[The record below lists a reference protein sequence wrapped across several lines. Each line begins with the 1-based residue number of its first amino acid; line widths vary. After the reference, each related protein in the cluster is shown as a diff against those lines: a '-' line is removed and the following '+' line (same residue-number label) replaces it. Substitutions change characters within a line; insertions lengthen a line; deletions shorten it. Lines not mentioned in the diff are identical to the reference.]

1 MRILYGDAMTDGPTP
16 AMRQY
21 YSVKARYP
29 DAVLFFRMGDF
40 YETFGEDAGVV
51 ARELDITLTARGK
64 DKNGDRMPLAG
75 VPHHAA
81 DGYIARLVGRGYKVV
96 ICDQVEDPKT
106 AKGVV
111 KREVTRVITPGTL
124 IDSSMLGSA
133 GAHYLMAV
141 APDRK
146 EIFGLAFLDVSTGE
160 FFVSSGSAER
170 DYADIVS
177 ETARYRPSEAIVPES
192 LANALPGR
200 LEGLGVTVSRYRDDA
215 FDFDTAYERLC
226 EQFGTATLDGYGCA
240 GMTGAVAAAGAALR
254 YAQETQHSSL
264 SHITG
269 LSTRI
274 PSGNMVLDAITLRNL
289 EITTGIQGVG
299 DGNTLLAALDVTAT
313 SMGSRTMRSFLISPL
328 IEKEAI
334 EGRLDAVEWLVD
346 HALDRQTL
354 RATLGAFAD
363 IERIAGRIAYGN
375 AGPRDL
381 ATLQESLEAIPDVK
395 ALFSGEVP
403 ELVHEALDAMSDH
416 ASVRELVGRAIVDE
430 PPARAVAGGMIRE
443 GFNGKLDEL
452 RHLATSGKDW
462 IVEFQQQERERTGIK
477 SLKVGYNRVFG
488 YYIEVTRPNLHL
500 VPPEY
505 ERRQTTANGERY
517 TIPDLKEKEAM
528 IATAEERLGALEAE
542 IYAELIRTLA
552 ADVPGLQ
559 ATARAVGLLD
569 VYAALAEVAARY
581 SYSRPVIEESG
592 RTIIRDGRHPVVE
605 RHLPVPFV
613 PNDTDLDSA
622 GDQITII
629 TGANMAGKST
639 YMRAVALC
647 CIMAQMG
654 SFVPARHATV
664 GVVDRVFTRVGAFDD
679 LASGQSTFMV
689 EMLEL
694 ANILNNA
701 TPQSLVILD
710 EIGRGTSTLDGCAIA
725 RAVVEFLHG
734 KAVSGPRTLF
744 ATHFHDLIDLEGSL
758 KRVKN
763 FHFAV
768 KDTGEDVV
776 FLRKII
782 PGATDKSYG
791 VHVAHLAGIPK
802 KVTDRAMTLLKEA
815 SVRENSGGPRAP
827 RYTQMLLVDPGE
839 GIMEENPAVREL
851 AALNPDEMTPIEA
864 LNTLCRL
871 KRLANGEDGGR

>member
-1 MRILYGDAMTDGPTP
+1 MTDGPTP

-21 YSVKARYP
+21 YSVKNRYP
-29 DAVLFFRMGDF
+29 DAIIFFRMGDF

-64 DKNGDRMPLAG
+64 DRKGDRMPLAG

-81 DGYIARLVGRGYKVV
+81 DGYITRLVGRGYKVV

-133 GAHYLMAV
+133 GARYLMAV

-146 EIFGLAFLDVSTGE
+146 DTFGLAFLDVSTGE
-160 FFVSSGSAER
+160 FFVSAGSGGRE
-170 DYADIVS
+170 YADVVS
-177 ETARYRPSEAIVPES
+177 EAVRYRPSEAILPEALDEG
-192 LANALPGR
+192 LAGR
-200 LEGLGVTVSRYRDDA
+200 LESIGVTVSRYRDDA
-215 FDFDTAYERLC
+215 FDPDAACRLLC

-240 GMTGAVAAAGAALR
+240 QMTGAVAAAGAALH
-254 YAQETQHSSL
+254 YARETQQSPL
-264 SHITG
+264 PHITG
-269 LSTRI
+269 LSTRV
-274 PSGNMVLDAITLRNL
+274 PSGTMVLDAITLRNL
-289 EITTGIQGVG
+289 EITTGIRGEG
-299 DGNTLLAALDVTAT
+299 DRSTLLAALDVTET
-313 SMGSRTMRSFLISPL
+313 SMGSRTMRSFLVAPL
-328 IEKEAI
+328 VRKAAI
-334 EGRLDAVEWLVD
+334 EERLDAVEWLIGHTVE
-346 HALDRQTL
+346 RQAL
-354 RATLGAFAD
+354 RAALGDFAD

-381 ATLQESLEAIPDVK
+381 AMLRESLSAVPGVK
-395 ALFSGEVP
+395 ALLPGDLP
-403 ELVHEALDAMSDH
+403 TLVREALDAMSDH
-416 ASVRELVGRAIVDE
+416 ASASDLIGRAIVDD
-430 PPARAVAGGMIRE
+430 PPALAKSGGMIRE
-443 GFNGKLDEL
+443 GFNAKLDEL
-452 RHLATSGKDW
+452 RGLATTGKDW
-462 IVEFQQQERERTGIK
+462 IVEFQQQERERTGIR
-477 SLKVGYNRVFG
+477 SLKVAYNRVFG
-488 YYIEVTRPNLHL
+488 YYIEVTKPNLPL

-517 TIPDLKEKEAM
+517 TIPDLREKEAL
-528 IATAEERLGALEAE
+528 IATAEERLSALEAE
-542 IYAELIRTLA
+542 IYAELVRTLA
-552 ADVPGLQ
+552 AEVPGLQ

-569 VYAALAEVAARY
+569 VYSALAEVAARY
-581 SYSRPVIEESG
+581 GYSRPAIEESG
-592 RTIIRDGRHPVVE
+592 RIVIRDGRHPVVE

-613 PNDTDLDSA
+613 PNDTELDSA
-622 GDQITII
+622 GDQIMII

-654 SFVPARHATV
+654 CFVPARHATI
-664 GVVDRVFTRVGAFDD
+664 GIVDRVFTRVGAFDD

-701 TPQSLVILD
+701 TPQSLVVLD

-725 RAVVEFLHG
+725 RSVVEFLHG
-734 KAVSGPRTLF
+734 RAIAGPRTLF
-744 ATHFHDLIDLEGSL
+744 ATHFHDLIDLEGSQ

-768 KDTGEDVV
+768 KDTGQDVV

-782 PGATDKSYG
+782 PGATDRSYG
-791 VHVAHLAGIPK
+791 VHVARLAGLPK
-802 KVTDRAMTLLKEA
+802 KVTDRAMDLLKEA
-815 SVRENSGGPRAP
+815 SVRELPTGVRAP
-827 RYTQMLLVDPGE
+827 RYTQMLIVDPGE
-839 GIMEENPAVREL
+839 GAVAENPAVGEL
-851 AALNPDEMTPIEA
+851 KRLNPDEMTPIEA
-864 LNTLCRL
+864 LNALCRL
-871 KRLANGEDGGR
+871 RRMANGEGER

>member
-1 MRILYGDAMTDGPTP
+1 MTDGPTP

-21 YSVKARYP
+21 YSVKTRYP
-29 DAVLFFRMGDF
+29 DAILFFRMGDF

-81 DGYIARLVGRGYKVV
+81 DGYIARLVGKGYKVV
-96 ICDQVEDPKT
+96 ICDQIEDPKT

-111 KREVTRVITPGTL
+111 KRDVTRVITPGTL

-133 GAHYLMAV
+133 GARYLMAI

-146 EIFGLAFLDVSTGE
+146 DTYGLAFLDVSTGE
-160 FFVSSGSAER
+160 FFVSAGSAGR
-170 DYADIVS
+170 DYAEIVS
-177 ETARYRPSEAIVPES
+177 EAVRYRPTEVIVPES
-192 LANALPGR
+192 LDDGLPGR
-200 LEGLGVTVSRYRDDA
+200 LESLGVTVSRYRDDA
-215 FDFDTAYERLC
+215 FDPDAACERLC
-226 EQFGTATLDGYGCA
+226 GQFGTATLDGYGCA
-240 GMTGAVAAAGAALR
+240 GLSGAIAAAGAALC
-254 YAQETQHSSL
+254 YAQETQQSPL
-264 SHITG
+264 PHITG
-269 LSTRI
+269 LATRI
-274 PSGNMVLDAITLRNL
+274 PSGNMILDAITLRNL
-289 EITTGIQGVG
+289 EITTGIRGEG
-299 DGNTLLAALDVTAT
+299 DGSTLLAALDVTET
-313 SMGSRTMRSFLISPL
+313 SMGSRTMRSFVIGPL
-328 IEKEAI
+328 VRKAAI
-334 EGRLDAVEWLVD
+334 EARLDTVAWFVD
-346 HALDRQTL
+346 QPLERQAL
-354 RATLGAFAD
+354 RATLGDFAD

-381 ATLQESLEAIPDVK
+381 FTLRESLEAIPNVK
-395 ALFSGEVP
+395 ALFGGDVP
-403 ELVHEALDAMSDH
+403 ALVREALDTMGDH
-416 ASVRELVGRAIVDE
+416 ASVIDLVKRAIVDD
-430 PPARAVAGGMIRE
+430 PPALAKSGGMIRE
-443 GFNGKLDEL
+443 GFNAKLDEL
-452 RHLATSGKDW
+452 RHLATTGKDW

-477 SLKVGYNRVFG
+477 SLKVAYNRVFG
-488 YYIEVTRPNLHL
+488 YYIEVTKSNLHL

-517 TIPDLKEKEAM
+517 TIPDLREKEAL
-528 IATAEERLGALEAE
+528 IATAEERLSALEAE

-552 ADVPGLQ
+552 EEVAALQ

-581 SYSRPVIEESG
+581 GYSRPVIEESG
-592 RTIIRDGRHPVVE
+592 RVVIRDGRHPVVE

-622 GDQITII
+622 GDQIMII

-664 GVVDRVFTRVGAFDD
+664 GIVDRVFTRVGAFDD

-701 TPQSLVILD
+701 TAQSLVILD

-725 RAVVEFLHG
+725 RSVVEFLHG
-734 KAVSGPRTLF
+734 KASAGPRTLF
-744 ATHFHDLIDLEGSL
+744 ATHFHDLIDLEGSQ

-768 KDTGEDVV
+768 RDTGQDVV

-782 PGATDKSYG
+782 PGATDRSYG
-791 VHVAHLAGIPK
+791 VHVAHLAGVPK
-802 KVTDRAMTLLKEA
+802 KVTDRAMELLKEA
-815 SVRENSGGPRAP
+815 SVREIPAGPRAP
-827 RYTQMLLVDPGE
+827 RYTQMLLVDSGE
-839 GIMEENPAVREL
+839 RAVAENPAVGEL
-851 AALNPDEMTPIEA
+851 KKLNPDEMTPIEA

-871 KRLANGEDGGR
+871 RKMANGERCDR

>member
-1 MRILYGDAMTDGPTP
+1 MTDGPTP

-21 YSVKARYP
+21 YSVKNRYP
-29 DAVLFFRMGDF
+29 DAIIFFRMGDF

-64 DKNGDRMPLAG
+64 DRKGDRMPLAG

-133 GAHYLMAV
+133 GARYLMAV

-146 EIFGLAFLDVSTGE
+146 DTFGLAFLDVSTGE
-160 FFVSSGSAER
+160 FFVSAGSGGRE
-170 DYADIVS
+170 YADVVS
-177 ETARYRPSEAIVPES
+177 EAVRYRPSEAILPEALDEG
-192 LANALPGR
+192 LAGR
-200 LEGLGVTVSRYRDDA
+200 LESIGVTVSRYRDDA
-215 FDFDTAYERLC
+215 FDPDAACRLLC

-240 GMTGAVAAAGAALR
+240 QMTGAVAAAGAALH
-254 YAQETQHSSL
+254 YARETQQSPL
-264 SHITG
+264 PHITG
-269 LSTRI
+269 LSTRV
-274 PSGNMVLDAITLRNL
+274 PSGTMVLDAITLRNL
-289 EITTGIQGVG
+289 EITTGIRGES
-299 DGNTLLAALDVTAT
+299 DRSTLLAALDVTET
-313 SMGSRTMRSFLISPL
+313 SMGSRTMRSFLVAPL
-328 IEKEAI
+328 VRKAAI
-334 EGRLDAVEWLVD
+334 EGRLDAVEWLIGHTVE
-346 HALDRQTL
+346 RQAL
-354 RATLGAFAD
+354 RAALGDFAD

-381 ATLQESLEAIPDVK
+381 VMLRESLSAVPGVK
-395 ALFSGEVP
+395 TLLPGDLP
-403 ELVHEALDAMSDH
+403 TLVREALDAMSDH
-416 ASVRELVGRAIVDE
+416 ASASDLIGRAIVDD
-430 PPARAVAGGMIRE
+430 PPALAKSGGMIRE
-443 GFNGKLDEL
+443 GFNAKLDEL
-452 RHLATSGKDW
+452 RGLATTGKDW
-462 IVEFQQQERERTGIK
+462 IVEFQQQERERTGIR
-477 SLKVGYNRVFG
+477 SLKVAYNRVFG
-488 YYIEVTRPNLHL
+488 YYIEVTKPNLPL

-517 TIPDLKEKEAM
+517 TIPDLREKEAL
-528 IATAEERLGALEAE
+528 IATAEERLSALEAE
-542 IYAELIRTLA
+542 IYAELVRTLA
-552 ADVPGLQ
+552 AEVPGLQ

-569 VYAALAEVAARY
+569 VYSALAEVAARY
-581 SYSRPVIEESG
+581 GYSRPAIEESG
-592 RTIIRDGRHPVVE
+592 RIVIRDGRHPVVE
-605 RHLPVPFV
+605 RYLPVPFV
-613 PNDTDLDSA
+613 PNDTELDSA
-622 GDQITII
+622 GDQIMII

-654 SFVPARHATV
+654 CFVPARHATI
-664 GVVDRVFTRVGAFDD
+664 GIVDRVFTRVGAFDD

-701 TPQSLVILD
+701 TPQSLVVLD

-725 RAVVEFLHG
+725 RSVVEFLHG
-734 KAVSGPRTLF
+734 RAIAGPRTLF
-744 ATHFHDLIDLEGSL
+744 ATHFHDLIDLEGSQ

-768 KDTGEDVV
+768 KDTGQDVV

-782 PGATDKSYG
+782 PGATDRSYG
-791 VHVAHLAGIPK
+791 VHVARLAGLPK
-802 KVTDRAMTLLKEA
+802 KVTDRAMDLLKEA
-815 SVRENSGGPRAP
+815 SVRELPTGVRAP
-827 RYTQMLLVDPGE
+827 RYTQMLIVDPGE
-839 GIMEENPAVREL
+839 GTVAENPAIGEL
-851 AALNPDEMTPIEA
+851 KRLNPDEMTPIEA

-871 KRLANGEDGGR
+871 RRMANGEGER

>member
-1 MRILYGDAMTDGPTP
+1 MTDGPTP

-29 DAVLFFRMGDF
+29 DAVIFFRMGDF
-40 YETFGEDAGVV
+40 FETFGEDAGVV
-51 ARELDITLTARGK
+51 ARELDITLTARGM

-81 DGYIARLVGRGYKVV
+81 DGYIARLVGKGYKVV

-124 IDSSMLGSA
+124 IDSAMLGSA
-133 GAHYLMAV
+133 GAHYLMAI

-146 EIFGLAFLDVSTGE
+146 DTFGLAFLDVSTGE
-160 FFVSSGSAER
+160 FFVSSGSGGRE
-170 DYADIVS
+170 YADIVS
-177 ETARYRPSEAIVPES
+177 ETVRYRPTEVIVPES
-192 LANALPGR
+192 LADVLPDR
-200 LEGLGVTVSRYRDDA
+200 LEALGVTVSRYRDDA
-215 FDFDTAYERLC
+215 FGFDAAYEHLC

-254 YAQETQHSSL
+254 YAQETQHSPL
-264 SHITG
+264 SHISG
-269 LSTRI
+269 LATRN

-289 EITTGIQGVG
+289 EITTGIKGVG
-299 DGNTLLAALDVTAT
+299 DENTLLATLDVTET
-313 SMGSRTMRSFLISPL
+313 SMGSRTIRSFLISPL
-328 IEKEAI
+328 LGKEAI
-334 EGRLDAVEWLVD
+334 EKRLDAVEWLVD
-346 HALDRQTL
+346 HALDRQAL
-354 RATLGAFAD
+354 RAALGDFAD

-381 ATLQESLEAIPDVK
+381 ATLKESLCAIPEVRSLLSEDVP
-395 ALFSGEVP
+395 ALVG
-403 ELVHEALDAMSDH
+403 EALDAMSDH
-416 ASVRELVGRAIVDE
+416 ASVRDLVGRAIVDE

-443 GFNGKLDEL
+443 GFNAKLDEL

-462 IVEFQQQERERTGIK
+462 IAEFQQQERERTGIK
-477 SLKVGYNRVFG
+477 SLKVGYNRIFG

-528 IATAEERLGALEAE
+528 IATAEERLTALEAE
-542 IYAELIRTLA
+542 VYAELVRTLA
-552 ADVPGLQ
+552 ADVPDLQ

-569 VYAALAEVAARY
+569 VYSALAEVAARY
-581 SYSRPVIEESG
+581 GYSRPTIEESG
-592 RTIIRDGRHPVVE
+592 RIIIRDGRHPVVE

-613 PNDTDLDSA
+613 PNDTDLDAA

-664 GVVDRVFTRVGAFDD
+664 GIVDRVFTRVGAFDD

-701 TPQSLVILD
+701 TPRSLVILD
-710 EIGRGTSTLDGCAIA
+710 EIGRGTSTLDGCSIA

-734 KAVSGPRTLF
+734 KAVAGPRTLF
-744 ATHFHDLIDLEGSL
+744 ATHFHDLVDLEGTL

-768 KDTGEDVV
+768 KDTGTDVV

-782 PGATDKSYG
+782 PGATDRSYG

-802 KVTDRAMTLLKEA
+802 KVTDRAMELLKEA
-815 SVRENSGGPRAP
+815 STRELPAGVRAP

-839 GIMEENPAVREL
+839 GVVEENPAVGEL
-851 AALNPDEMTPIEA
+851 KRLNPDEMTPIEA
-864 LNTLCRL
+864 LNALCRL
-871 KRLANGEDGGR
+871 QRLANGERER

>member
-1 MRILYGDAMTDGPTP
+1 MTDGPTP

-21 YSVKARYP
+21 YSVKNRYP
-29 DAVLFFRMGDF
+29 DAIIFFRMGDF

-64 DKNGDRMPLAG
+64 DRKGDRMPLAG

-81 DGYIARLVGRGYKVV
+81 DGYIARLVGKGYKVV

-133 GAHYLMAV
+133 GARYLMAV

-146 EIFGLAFLDVSTGE
+146 DTFGLAFLDVSTGE
-160 FFVSSGSAER
+160 FFVSAGSGGRE
-170 DYADIVS
+170 YADVVS
-177 ETARYRPSEAIVPES
+177 EAVRYRPSEAILPEALDEG
-192 LANALPGR
+192 LAGR
-200 LEGLGVTVSRYRDDA
+200 LESIGVTVSRYRDDA
-215 FDFDTAYERLC
+215 FDPDAACRLLC

-240 GMTGAVAAAGAALR
+240 QMTGAVAAAGAALH
-254 YAQETQHSSL
+254 YARETQQSPL
-264 SHITG
+264 PHITG
-269 LSTRI
+269 LSTRV
-274 PSGNMVLDAITLRNL
+274 PSGTMVLDAITLRNL
-289 EITTGIQGVG
+289 EITTGIRGES
-299 DGNTLLAALDVTAT
+299 DRSTLLAALDVTET
-313 SMGSRTMRSFLISPL
+313 SMGSRTMRSFLVAPL
-328 IEKEAI
+328 VRKAAI
-334 EGRLDAVEWLVD
+334 EERLDAVEWLIGHTVE
-346 HALDRQTL
+346 RQAL
-354 RATLGAFAD
+354 RAALGDFAD

-381 ATLQESLEAIPDVK
+381 AMLRESLSAVPGVK
-395 ALFSGEVP
+395 ALLPGDLP
-403 ELVHEALDAMSDH
+403 TLVREALDAMSDH
-416 ASVRELVGRAIVDE
+416 ASASDLIGRAIMDD
-430 PPARAVAGGMIRE
+430 PPALAKSGGMIRE
-443 GFNGKLDEL
+443 GFNAKLDEL
-452 RHLATSGKDW
+452 RHLATTGKDW
-462 IVEFQQQERERTGIK
+462 IAEFQQQERERTGIR
-477 SLKVGYNRVFG
+477 SLKVAYNRVFG
-488 YYIEVTRPNLHL
+488 YYIEVTKPNLPL

-517 TIPDLKEKEAM
+517 TIPDLREKEAL
-528 IATAEERLGALEAE
+528 IATAEERLSALEAE
-542 IYAELIRTLA
+542 IYAELVRTLA
-552 ADVPGLQ
+552 AEVPGLQ

-569 VYAALAEVAARY
+569 VYSALAEVAARY
-581 SYSRPVIEESG
+581 GYSRPAIEESG
-592 RTIIRDGRHPVVE
+592 RIVIRDGRHPVVE

-613 PNDTDLDSA
+613 PNDTELDAA
-622 GDQITII
+622 GDQIMII

-654 SFVPARHATV
+654 CFVPARHATI
-664 GVVDRVFTRVGAFDD
+664 GIVDRVFTRVGAFDD

-694 ANILNNA
+694 ANILNNV

-725 RAVVEFLHG
+725 RSVVEFLHG
-734 KAVSGPRTLF
+734 RAIAGPRTLF
-744 ATHFHDLIDLEGSL
+744 ATHFHDLIDLEGSQ

-768 KDTGEDVV
+768 KDTGADVV

-782 PGATDKSYG
+782 PGATDRSYG
-791 VHVAHLAGIPK
+791 VHVARLAGLPK
-802 KVTDRAMTLLKEA
+802 KVTDRAMDLLKEA
-815 SVRENSGGPRAP
+815 SVRELPTGVRAP
-827 RYTQMLLVDPGE
+827 RYTQMLIVDPGE
-839 GIMEENPAVREL
+839 GAVAENPAVGEL
-851 AALNPDEMTPIEA
+851 KRLNPDEMTPIEA
-864 LNTLCRL
+864 LNALCRL
-871 KRLANGEDGGR
+871 RRMANGEGER

>member
-1 MRILYGDAMTDGPTP
+1 MTDGPTP

-21 YSVKARYP
+21 YSVKNRYP
-29 DAVLFFRMGDF
+29 DAIIFFRMGDF

-64 DKNGDRMPLAG
+64 DRKGDRMPLAG

-133 GAHYLMAV
+133 GARYLMAV

-146 EIFGLAFLDVSTGE
+146 DTFGLAFLDVSTGE
-160 FFVSSGSAER
+160 FFVSAGSGGRE
-170 DYADIVS
+170 YADVVS
-177 ETARYRPSEAIVPES
+177 EAVRYRPSEAILPEALDEG
-192 LANALPGR
+192 LAGR
-200 LEGLGVTVSRYRDDA
+200 LESIGVTVSRYRDDA
-215 FDFDTAYERLC
+215 FDPDAACRLLC

-240 GMTGAVAAAGAALR
+240 QMTGAVAAAGAALH
-254 YAQETQHSSL
+254 YARETQQSPL
-264 SHITG
+264 PHITG
-269 LSTRI
+269 LSTRV
-274 PSGNMVLDAITLRNL
+274 PSGTMVLDAITLRNL
-289 EITTGIQGVG
+289 EIMTGIRGEG
-299 DGNTLLAALDVTAT
+299 DRSTLLAALDVTET
-313 SMGSRTMRSFLISPL
+313 SMGSRTMRSFLVAPL
-328 IEKEAI
+328 VRKAAI
-334 EGRLDAVEWLVD
+334 EERLDAVEWLIGHTVE
-346 HALDRQTL
+346 RQAL
-354 RATLGAFAD
+354 RAALGDFAD

-381 ATLQESLEAIPDVK
+381 AMLRESLSAVPGVK
-395 ALFSGEVP
+395 ALLPGDLP
-403 ELVHEALDAMSDH
+403 TLVREALDAMSDH
-416 ASVRELVGRAIVDE
+416 ASASDLIGRAIVDD
-430 PPARAVAGGMIRE
+430 PPALAKSGGMIRE
-443 GFNGKLDEL
+443 GFNAKLDEL
-452 RHLATSGKDW
+452 RGLATTGKDW
-462 IVEFQQQERERTGIK
+462 IVEFQQQERERTGIR
-477 SLKVGYNRVFG
+477 SLKVAYNRVFG
-488 YYIEVTRPNLHL
+488 YYIEVTKPNLPL

-517 TIPDLKEKEAM
+517 TIPDLREKEAL
-528 IATAEERLGALEAE
+528 IATAEERLSALEAE
-542 IYAELIRTLA
+542 IYAELVRTLA
-552 ADVPGLQ
+552 AEVPGLQ

-569 VYAALAEVAARY
+569 VYSALAEVAARY
-581 SYSRPVIEESG
+581 GYSRPAIEESG
-592 RTIIRDGRHPVVE
+592 RIVIRDGRHPVVE

-613 PNDTDLDSA
+613 PNDTELDSA
-622 GDQITII
+622 GDQIMII

-654 SFVPARHATV
+654 CFVPARHATI
-664 GVVDRVFTRVGAFDD
+664 GIVDRVFTRVGAFDD

-701 TPQSLVILD
+701 TPQSLVVLD

-725 RAVVEFLHG
+725 RSVVEFLHG
-734 KAVSGPRTLF
+734 RAIAGPRTLF
-744 ATHFHDLIDLEGSL
+744 ATHFHDLIDLEGSQ

-768 KDTGEDVV
+768 KDTGQDVV

-782 PGATDKSYG
+782 PGATDRSYG
-791 VHVAHLAGIPK
+791 VHVARLAGLPK
-802 KVTDRAMTLLKEA
+802 KVTDRAMDLLKEA
-815 SVRENSGGPRAP
+815 SVRELPTGVRAP
-827 RYTQMLLVDPGE
+827 RYTQMLIVDPGE
-839 GIMEENPAVREL
+839 GAVAENPAVGEL
-851 AALNPDEMTPIEA
+851 KRLNPDEMTPIEA
-864 LNTLCRL
+864 LNALCRL
-871 KRLANGEDGGR
+871 RRMANKERER

>member
-1 MRILYGDAMTDGPTP
+1 MTDGPTP

-21 YSVKARYP
+21 YSVKNRYP
-29 DAVLFFRMGDF
+29 DAIIFFRMDDF

-64 DKNGDRMPLAG
+64 DRKGDRMPLAG

-133 GAHYLMAV
+133 GARYLMAV

-146 EIFGLAFLDVSTGE
+146 DTFGLAFLDVSTGE
-160 FFVSSGSAER
+160 FFVSAGSGGRE
-170 DYADIVS
+170 YADVVS
-177 ETARYRPSEAIVPES
+177 EAVRYRPSEAILPEALDEG
-192 LANALPGR
+192 LAGR
-200 LEGLGVTVSRYRDDA
+200 LESIGVTVSRYRDDA
-215 FDFDTAYERLC
+215 FDPDAACRLLC

-240 GMTGAVAAAGAALR
+240 QMTGAVAAAGAALH
-254 YAQETQHSSL
+254 YARETQQSPL
-264 SHITG
+264 PHITG
-269 LSTRI
+269 LSTRV
-274 PSGNMVLDAITLRNL
+274 PSGTMVLDAITLRNL
-289 EITTGIQGVG
+289 EITTGIRGES
-299 DGNTLLAALDVTAT
+299 DRSTLLAALDVTET
-313 SMGSRTMRSFLISPL
+313 SMGSRTMRSFLVAPL
-328 IEKEAI
+328 VRKAAI
-334 EGRLDAVEWLVD
+334 EERLDAVEWLIGHTVE
-346 HALDRQTL
+346 RQAL
-354 RATLGAFAD
+354 RAALGDFAD

-381 ATLQESLEAIPDVK
+381 AMLRESLSAVPGVK
-395 ALFSGEVP
+395 TLLPGDLP
-403 ELVHEALDAMSDH
+403 TLVREALDAMSDH
-416 ASVRELVGRAIVDE
+416 ASASDLIGRAIVDD
-430 PPARAVAGGMIRE
+430 PPALAKSGGMIRE
-443 GFNGKLDEL
+443 GFNAKLDEL
-452 RHLATSGKDW
+452 RGLATTGKDW
-462 IVEFQQQERERTGIK
+462 IVEFQQQERERTGIR
-477 SLKVGYNRVFG
+477 SLKVAYNRVFG
-488 YYIEVTRPNLHL
+488 YYIEVTKPNLPL

-517 TIPDLKEKEAM
+517 TIPDLREKEAL
-528 IATAEERLGALEAE
+528 IATAEERLSALEAE
-542 IYAELIRTLA
+542 IYAELVRTLA
-552 ADVPGLQ
+552 AEVPGLQ

-569 VYAALAEVAARY
+569 VYSALAEVAARY
-581 SYSRPVIEESG
+581 GYSRPVIEESG
-592 RTIIRDGRHPVVE
+592 RIVIRDGRHPVVE

-613 PNDTDLDSA
+613 PNDTELDSA
-622 GDQITII
+622 GDQIMII

-654 SFVPARHATV
+654 CFVPARHATI
-664 GVVDRVFTRVGAFDD
+664 GIVDRVFTRVGAFDD

-701 TPQSLVILD
+701 TPQSLVVLD

-725 RAVVEFLHG
+725 RSVVEFLHG
-734 KAVSGPRTLF
+734 RAIAGPRTLF
-744 ATHFHDLIDLEGSL
+744 ATHFHDLIDLEGSQ

-768 KDTGEDVV
+768 KDTGQDVV

-782 PGATDKSYG
+782 PGATDRSYG
-791 VHVAHLAGIPK
+791 VHVARLAGLPK
-802 KVTDRAMTLLKEA
+802 KVTDRAMDLLKEA
-815 SVRENSGGPRAP
+815 SVRELPTGVRAP
-827 RYTQMLLVDPGE
+827 RYTQMLIVDPGE
-839 GIMEENPAVREL
+839 GAVAENPAVGEL
-851 AALNPDEMTPIEA
+851 KRLNPDEMTPIEA
-864 LNTLCRL
+864 LNALCRL
-871 KRLANGEDGGR
+871 RRMANGEGER

>member
-1 MRILYGDAMTDGPTP
+1 MTDGPTP

-21 YSVKARYP
+21 YAAKTRYP

-51 ARELDITLTARGK
+51 ARELDITLTARGR
-64 DKNGDRMPLAG
+64 DRNGDRMPLAG

-81 DGYIARLVGRGYKVV
+81 DGYIARLVNKGYKVV
-96 ICDQVEDPKT
+96 ICDQIEDPKT

-111 KREVTRVITPGTL
+111 KRDVTRVITPGTL

-146 EIFGLAFLDVSTGE
+146 ETFGLAFLDVSTGE
-160 FFVSSGSAER
+160 FFVSSGSGER
-170 DYADIVS
+170 DYAEVVS
-177 ETARYRPSEAIVPES
+177 EVVRYRPSEAIVPES
-192 LANALPGR
+192 LTDALPAR
-200 LEGLGVTVSRYRDDA
+200 LKALGVTVSRYRDDA
-215 FDFDTAYERLC
+215 FDPDAAYERLC
-226 EQFGTATLDGYGCA
+226 GQFGTATLDGYGCT
-240 GMTGAVAAAGAALR
+240 GMAGAVAAAGAALR
-254 YAQETQHSSL
+254 YAQETQQSPL

-269 LSTRI
+269 LSTRV
-274 PSGNMVLDAITLRNL
+274 PTRNMALDAITLRNL
-289 EITTGIQGVG
+289 EITAGIRGEG
-299 DGNTLLAALDVTAT
+299 DGSTLLSALDVTET
-313 SMGSRTMRSFLISPL
+313 SMGSRTMRSFLIAPL
-328 IEKEAI
+328 LAKEAI
-334 EGRLDAVEWLVD
+334 EARLDAVEWFFD
-346 HALDRQTL
+346 HALERQAL
-354 RATLGAFAD
+354 RAALSDFAD

-381 ATLQESLEAIPDVK
+381 ATLRESLETIPDVK
-395 ALFSGEVP
+395 ALFAGEVP
-403 ELVHEALDAMSDH
+403 ALVREALDAMGDH
-416 ASVRELVGRAIVDE
+416 ASVIDLVGRAIVDE
-430 PPARAVAGGMIRE
+430 PPALAKSGGMIRE
-443 GFNGKLDEL
+443 GFNEKLDEL
-452 RHLATSGKDW
+452 RYLATTGKDW
-462 IVEFQQQERERTGIK
+462 IAKFQQQERERTGIK

-488 YYIEVTRPNLHL
+488 YYIEVTKPNLHL

-517 TIPDLKEKEAM
+517 TIPDLREKEAM
-528 IATAEERLGALEAE
+528 IATAEERLTALEAE
-542 IYAELIRTLA
+542 IYGELVRTLA
-552 ADVPGLQ
+552 ADVPELQ

-569 VYAALAEVAARY
+569 VYSALAEVAARY
-581 SYSRPVIEESG
+581 GYTRPAIEESG
-592 RTIIRDGRHPVVE
+592 RVVIRDGRHPVVE

-613 PNDTDLDSA
+613 PNDTDLDAA
-622 GDQITII
+622 GDQIMII

-664 GVVDRVFTRVGAFDD
+664 GLVDRVFTRVGAFDD

-701 TPQSLVILD
+701 TSRSLVILD
-710 EIGRGTSTLDGCAIA
+710 EIGRGTSTLDGCSIA

-734 KAVSGPRTLF
+734 KAVAGPRTLF
-744 ATHFHDLIDLEGSL
+744 ATHFHDLIDLEGTL

-768 KDTGEDVV
+768 KDTGTDVV

-782 PGATDKSYG
+782 PGATDRSYG

-802 KVTDRAMTLLKEA
+802 KVTDRAMALLKEA
-815 SVRENSGGPRAP
+815 STRELPAGVRAP

-839 GIMEENPAVREL
+839 GVVEENPAVREL
-851 AALNPDEMTPIEA
+851 KDLNPNEMTPIEA
-864 LNTLCRL
+864 LTTLCRL
-871 KRLANGEDGGR
+871 QRLANGEREEQQ

>member
-1 MRILYGDAMTDGPTP
+1 MTDGPTP

-21 YSVKARYP
+21 YSVKNRYP
-29 DAVLFFRMGDF
+29 DAIIFFRMGDF

-64 DKNGDRMPLAG
+64 DRKGDRMPLAG

-133 GAHYLMAV
+133 GARYLMAV

-146 EIFGLAFLDVSTGE
+146 DTFGLAFLDVSTGE
-160 FFVSSGSAER
+160 FFVSAGSGGRE
-170 DYADIVS
+170 YADVVS
-177 ETARYRPSEAIVPES
+177 EAVRYRPSEAILPEALDEG
-192 LANALPGR
+192 LAGR
-200 LEGLGVTVSRYRDDA
+200 LESIGVTVSRYRDDA
-215 FDFDTAYERLC
+215 FDPDAACRLLC

-240 GMTGAVAAAGAALR
+240 QMTGAVAAAGAALH
-254 YAQETQHSSL
+254 YARETQQSPL
-264 SHITG
+264 PHITG
-269 LSTRI
+269 LSTRV
-274 PSGNMVLDAITLRNL
+274 PSGTMVLDAITLRNL
-289 EITTGIQGVG
+289 EITTGIRGEG
-299 DGNTLLAALDVTAT
+299 DRSTLLAALDVTET
-313 SMGSRTMRSFLISPL
+313 SMGSRTMRSFLVAPL
-328 IEKEAI
+328 VRKAAI
-334 EGRLDAVEWLVD
+334 EERLDAVEWLIGHTVE
-346 HALDRQTL
+346 RQAL
-354 RATLGAFAD
+354 RAALGDFAD

-381 ATLQESLEAIPDVK
+381 AMLRESLSAVPGVK
-395 ALFSGEVP
+395 TLLPGDLP
-403 ELVHEALDAMSDH
+403 TLVREALDAMSDH
-416 ASVRELVGRAIVDE
+416 ASASDLIGRAIMDD
-430 PPARAVAGGMIRE
+430 PPALAKSGGMIRE
-443 GFNGKLDEL
+443 GFNAKLDEL
-452 RHLATSGKDW
+452 RGLATTGKDW
-462 IVEFQQQERERTGIK
+462 IVEFQQQERERTGIR
-477 SLKVGYNRVFG
+477 SLKVAYNRVFG
-488 YYIEVTRPNLHL
+488 YYIEVTKPNLPL

-517 TIPDLKEKEAM
+517 TIPDLREKEAL
-528 IATAEERLGALEAE
+528 IATAEERLSALEAE
-542 IYAELIRTLA
+542 IYAELVRTLA
-552 ADVPGLQ
+552 AEVPGLQ

-569 VYAALAEVAARY
+569 VYSALAEVAARY
-581 SYSRPVIEESG
+581 GYSRPAIEESG
-592 RTIIRDGRHPVVE
+592 RIVIRDGRHPVVE

-613 PNDTDLDSA
+613 PNDTELDSA
-622 GDQITII
+622 GDQIMII

-654 SFVPARHATV
+654 CFVPARHATI
-664 GVVDRVFTRVGAFDD
+664 GIVDRVFTRVGAFDD

-701 TPQSLVILD
+701 TPQSLVVLD

-725 RAVVEFLHG
+725 RSVVEFLHG
-734 KAVSGPRTLF
+734 RAIAGPRTLF
-744 ATHFHDLIDLEGSL
+744 ATHFHDLIDLEGSQ

-768 KDTGEDVV
+768 KDTGQDVV

-782 PGATDKSYG
+782 PGATDRSYG
-791 VHVAHLAGIPK
+791 VHVARLAGLPK
-802 KVTDRAMTLLKEA
+802 KVTDRAMDLLKEA
-815 SVRENSGGPRAP
+815 SVRELPTGVRAP
-827 RYTQMLLVDPGE
+827 RYTQMLIVDPGE
-839 GIMEENPAVREL
+839 GAVAENPAVGEL
-851 AALNPDEMTPIEA
+851 KRLNPDEMTPIEA
-864 LNTLCRL
+864 LNALCRL
-871 KRLANGEDGGR
+871 RRMANKERER

>member
-1 MRILYGDAMTDGPTP
+1 MTDGPTP

-21 YSVKARYP
+21 YSVKNRYP
-29 DAVLFFRMGDF
+29 DAIIFFRMGDF

-64 DKNGDRMPLAG
+64 DRKGDRMPLAG

-133 GAHYLMAV
+133 GARYLMAV

-146 EIFGLAFLDVSTGE
+146 DTFGLAFLDVSTGE
-160 FFVSSGSAER
+160 FFVSAGSGGRE
-170 DYADIVS
+170 YADVVS
-177 ETARYRPSEAIVPES
+177 EAVRYRPSEAILPEALDEG
-192 LANALPGR
+192 LAGR
-200 LEGLGVTVSRYRDDA
+200 LESIGVTVSRYRDDA
-215 FDFDTAYERLC
+215 FDPDAACRLLC

-240 GMTGAVAAAGAALR
+240 QMTGAVAAAGAALH
-254 YAQETQHSSL
+254 YARETQQSPL
-264 SHITG
+264 PHITG
-269 LSTRI
+269 LSTRV
-274 PSGNMVLDAITLRNL
+274 PSGTMVLDAITLRNL
-289 EITTGIQGVG
+289 EITTGIRGES
-299 DGNTLLAALDVTAT
+299 DRSTLLAALDVTET
-313 SMGSRTMRSFLISPL
+313 SMGSRTMRSFLVAPL
-328 IEKEAI
+328 VRKAAI
-334 EGRLDAVEWLVD
+334 EERLDAVEWLIGHTVE
-346 HALDRQTL
+346 RQAL
-354 RATLGAFAD
+354 RAALGDFAD

-381 ATLQESLEAIPDVK
+381 AMLRESLSAVPGVK
-395 ALFSGEVP
+395 ALLPGDLP
-403 ELVHEALDAMSDH
+403 TLVREALDAMSDH
-416 ASVRELVGRAIVDE
+416 ASASDLIGRAIMDD
-430 PPARAVAGGMIRE
+430 PPALAKSGGMIRE
-443 GFNGKLDEL
+443 GFNAKLDEL
-452 RHLATSGKDW
+452 RGLATTGKDW
-462 IVEFQQQERERTGIK
+462 IVEFQQQERERTGIR
-477 SLKVGYNRVFG
+477 SLKVAYNRVFG
-488 YYIEVTRPNLHL
+488 YYIEVTKPNLPL

-517 TIPDLKEKEAM
+517 TIPDLREKEAL
-528 IATAEERLGALEAE
+528 IATAEERLSALEAE
-542 IYAELIRTLA
+542 IYAELVRTLA
-552 ADVPGLQ
+552 AEVPGLQ

-569 VYAALAEVAARY
+569 VYSALAEVAARY
-581 SYSRPVIEESG
+581 GYSRPAIEESG
-592 RTIIRDGRHPVVE
+592 RIVIRDGRHPVVE

-613 PNDTDLDSA
+613 PNDTELDSA
-622 GDQITII
+622 GDQIMII

-654 SFVPARHATV
+654 CFVPARHATI
-664 GVVDRVFTRVGAFDD
+664 GIVDRVFTRVGAFDD

-701 TPQSLVILD
+701 TPQSLVVLD

-725 RAVVEFLHG
+725 RSVVEFLHG
-734 KAVSGPRTLF
+734 RAIAGPRTLF
-744 ATHFHDLIDLEGSL
+744 ATHFHDLIDLEGSQ

-768 KDTGEDVV
+768 KDTGQDVV

-782 PGATDKSYG
+782 PGATDRSYG
-791 VHVAHLAGIPK
+791 VHVARLAGLPK
-802 KVTDRAMTLLKEA
+802 KVTDRAMDLLKEA
-815 SVRENSGGPRAP
+815 SVRELPTGVRAP
-827 RYTQMLLVDPGE
+827 RYTQMLIVDPGE
-839 GIMEENPAVREL
+839 GAVAENPAVGEL
-851 AALNPDEMTPIEA
+851 KRLNPDEMTPIEA
-864 LNTLCRL
+864 LNALCRL
-871 KRLANGEDGGR
+871 RRMANGEGER

>member
-1 MRILYGDAMTDGPTP
+1 MTDGPTP

-21 YSVKARYP
+21 YSVKNRYP
-29 DAVLFFRMGDF
+29 DAIIFFRMGDF

-64 DKNGDRMPLAG
+64 DRKGDRMPLAG

-133 GAHYLMAV
+133 GARYLMAV

-146 EIFGLAFLDVSTGE
+146 DTFGLAFLDVSTGE
-160 FFVSSGSAER
+160 FFVSAGSGGRE
-170 DYADIVS
+170 YADVVS
-177 ETARYRPSEAIVPES
+177 EAVRYRPSEAILPEALDEG
-192 LANALPGR
+192 LAGR
-200 LEGLGVTVSRYRDDA
+200 LESIGVTVSRYRDDA
-215 FDFDTAYERLC
+215 FDPDAACRLLC

-240 GMTGAVAAAGAALR
+240 QMTGAVAAAGAALH
-254 YAQETQHSSL
+254 YARETQQSPL
-264 SHITG
+264 PHITG
-269 LSTRI
+269 LSTRV
-274 PSGNMVLDAITLRNL
+274 PSGTMVLDAITLRNL
-289 EITTGIQGVG
+289 EITTGIRGEG
-299 DGNTLLAALDVTAT
+299 DRSTLLAALDVTET
-313 SMGSRTMRSFLISPL
+313 SMGSRTMRSFLVAPL
-328 IEKEAI
+328 VRKAAI
-334 EGRLDAVEWLVD
+334 EERLDAVEWLIGHTVE
-346 HALDRQTL
+346 RQAL
-354 RATLGAFAD
+354 RAALGDFAD

-381 ATLQESLEAIPDVK
+381 AMLRESLSAVPGVK
-395 ALFSGEVP
+395 TLLPGDLP
-403 ELVHEALDAMSDH
+403 TLVREALDAMSDH
-416 ASVRELVGRAIVDE
+416 ASASDLIGRAIVDD
-430 PPARAVAGGMIRE
+430 PPALAKSGGMIRE
-443 GFNGKLDEL
+443 GFNAKLDEL
-452 RHLATSGKDW
+452 RGLATTGKDW
-462 IVEFQQQERERTGIK
+462 IVEFQQQERERTGIR
-477 SLKVGYNRVFG
+477 SLKVAYNRVFG
-488 YYIEVTRPNLHL
+488 YYIEVTKPNLPL

-517 TIPDLKEKEAM
+517 TIPDLREKEAL
-528 IATAEERLGALEAE
+528 IATAEERLSALEAE
-542 IYAELIRTLA
+542 IYVELVRTLA
-552 ADVPGLQ
+552 AEVPGLQ

-569 VYAALAEVAARY
+569 VYSALAEVAARY
-581 SYSRPVIEESG
+581 GYSRPAIEESG
-592 RTIIRDGRHPVVE
+592 RIVIRDGRHPVVE

-613 PNDTDLDSA
+613 PNDTELDSA
-622 GDQITII
+622 GDQIMII

-654 SFVPARHATV
+654 CFVPARHATI
-664 GVVDRVFTRVGAFDD
+664 GIVDRVFTRVGAFDD

-701 TPQSLVILD
+701 TPQSLVVLD

-725 RAVVEFLHG
+725 RSVVEFLHG
-734 KAVSGPRTLF
+734 RAIAGPRTLF
-744 ATHFHDLIDLEGSL
+744 ATHFHDLIDLEGSQ

-768 KDTGEDVV
+768 KDTGQDVV

-782 PGATDKSYG
+782 PGATDRSYG
-791 VHVAHLAGIPK
+791 VHVARLAGLPK
-802 KVTDRAMTLLKEA
+802 KVTDRAMDLLKEA
-815 SVRENSGGPRAP
+815 SVRELPTGVRAP
-827 RYTQMLLVDPGE
+827 RYTQMLIVDPGE
-839 GIMEENPAVREL
+839 GAVAENPAVGEL
-851 AALNPDEMTPIEA
+851 KRLNPDEMTPIEA
-864 LNTLCRL
+864 LNALCRL
-871 KRLANGEDGGR
+871 RRMANGEGER

>member
-1 MRILYGDAMTDGPTP
+1 MTDGPTP

-21 YSVKARYP
+21 YSVKNRYP
-29 DAVLFFRMGDF
+29 DAIIFFRMGDF

-64 DKNGDRMPLAG
+64 DRKGDRMPLAG

-133 GAHYLMAV
+133 GARYLMAV

-146 EIFGLAFLDVSTGE
+146 DTFGLAFLDVSTGE
-160 FFVSSGSAER
+160 FFVSAGSGGRE
-170 DYADIVS
+170 YADVVS
-177 ETARYRPSEAIVPES
+177 EAVRYRPSEAILPEALDEG
-192 LANALPGR
+192 LAGR
-200 LEGLGVTVSRYRDDA
+200 LESIGVTVSRYRDDA
-215 FDFDTAYERLC
+215 FDPDAACRLLC

-240 GMTGAVAAAGAALR
+240 QMTGAVAAAGAALH
-254 YAQETQHSSL
+254 YARETQQSPL
-264 SHITG
+264 PHITG
-269 LSTRI
+269 LSTRV
-274 PSGNMVLDAITLRNL
+274 PSGTMVLDAITLRNL
-289 EITTGIQGVG
+289 EITTGIRGEG
-299 DGNTLLAALDVTAT
+299 DRSTLLAALDVTET
-313 SMGSRTMRSFLISPL
+313 SMGSRTMRSFLVAPL
-328 IEKEAI
+328 VRKAAI
-334 EGRLDAVEWLVD
+334 EERLDAVEWLIGHTVE
-346 HALDRQTL
+346 RQAL
-354 RATLGAFAD
+354 RAALGDFAD

-381 ATLQESLEAIPDVK
+381 AMLRESLSAVPGVK
-395 ALFSGEVP
+395 TLLPGDLP
-403 ELVHEALDAMSDH
+403 TLVREALDAMSDH
-416 ASVRELVGRAIVDE
+416 ASASDLIGRAIVDD
-430 PPARAVAGGMIRE
+430 PPALAKSGGMIRE
-443 GFNGKLDEL
+443 GFNAKLDEL
-452 RHLATSGKDW
+452 RGLATTGKDW
-462 IVEFQQQERERTGIK
+462 IVEFQQQERERTGIR
-477 SLKVGYNRVFG
+477 SLKVAYNRVFG
-488 YYIEVTRPNLHL
+488 YYIEVTKPNLPL

-517 TIPDLKEKEAM
+517 TIPDLREKEAL
-528 IATAEERLGALEAE
+528 IATAEERLSALEAE
-542 IYAELIRTLA
+542 IYAELVRTLA
-552 ADVPGLQ
+552 AEVPALQ

-569 VYAALAEVAARY
+569 VYSALAEVAARY
-581 SYSRPVIEESG
+581 GYSRPAIEESG
-592 RTIIRDGRHPVVE
+592 RIVIRDGRHPVVE

-613 PNDTDLDSA
+613 PNDTELDSA
-622 GDQITII
+622 GDQIMII

-654 SFVPARHATV
+654 CFVPARHATI
-664 GVVDRVFTRVGAFDD
+664 GIVDRVFTRVGAFDD

-701 TPQSLVILD
+701 TPQSLVVLD

-725 RAVVEFLHG
+725 RSVVEFLHG
-734 KAVSGPRTLF
+734 RAIAGPRTLF
-744 ATHFHDLIDLEGSL
+744 ATHFHDLIDLEGSQ

-768 KDTGEDVV
+768 KDTGQDVV

-782 PGATDKSYG
+782 PGATDRSYG
-791 VHVAHLAGIPK
+791 VHVARLAGLPK
-802 KVTDRAMTLLKEA
+802 KVTDRAMDLLKEA
-815 SVRENSGGPRAP
+815 SVRELPTGVRAP
-827 RYTQMLLVDPGE
+827 RYTQMLIVDPGE
-839 GIMEENPAVREL
+839 GAVAENPAVGEL
-851 AALNPDEMTPIEA
+851 KRLNPDEMTPIEA
-864 LNTLCRL
+864 LNALCRL
-871 KRLANGEDGGR
+871 RRMANGEGER

>member
-1 MRILYGDAMTDGPTP
+1 MTDGPTP

-21 YSVKARYP
+21 YAAKARYP

-51 ARELDITLTARGK
+51 ARELDITLTARGR

-81 DGYIARLVGRGYKVV
+81 DGYIARLVNKGYKVV
-96 ICDQVEDPKT
+96 ICDQIEDPRT

-111 KREVTRVITPGTL
+111 KRDVTRVITPGTL

-133 GAHYLMAV
+133 GAQYLMAV

-146 EIFGLAFLDVSTGE
+146 ETFGLAFLDVSTGE
-160 FFVSSGSAER
+160 FFVSSGSGGR
-170 DYADIVS
+170 DYAEIVS
-177 ETARYRPSEAIVPES
+177 EVVRYRPTEAIVPES
-192 LANALPGR
+192 LADALPGR
-200 LEGLGVTVSRYRDDA
+200 LETLGVTVSRYRDDA
-215 FDFDTAYERLC
+215 FDPDAAYERLC

-240 GMTGAVAAAGAALR
+240 GMAGAVAAAGAALR
-254 YAQETQHSSL
+254 YAQETQQSSL
-264 SHITG
+264 SHISG
-269 LSTRI
+269 LATKV

-289 EITTGIQGVG
+289 EITTGIHGVG
-299 DGNTLLAALDVTAT
+299 DGNTLLSALDVTET
-313 SMGSRTMRSFLISPL
+313 SMGSRTMRSFLIGPL
-328 IEKEAI
+328 LGNEAI
-334 EGRLDAVEWLVD
+334 EERLDAVEWFLD
-346 HALDRQTL
+346 HALDRQEL
-354 RATLGAFAD
+354 RATLGDFAD

-381 ATLQESLEAIPDVK
+381 ATLKESLEAIPDVK
-395 ALFSGEVP
+395 ALFSAEAP
-403 ELVHEALDAMSDH
+403 ALVREALDAMSDH
-416 ASVRELVGRAIVDE
+416 AHVTDLVGRAIVDE
-430 PPARAVAGGMIRE
+430 PPALAKAGGMIRE
-443 GFNGKLDEL
+443 GFNAKLDEF

-462 IVEFQQQERERTGIK
+462 IAEFQQQERERTGIK

-517 TIPDLKEKEAM
+517 TIPDLREKEAM
-528 IATAEERLGALEAE
+528 IATAEERLSALEAE
-542 IYAELIRTLA
+542 IYTELIRTLS
-552 ADVPGLQ
+552 ADVTGLQ

-581 SYSRPVIEESG
+581 GYSRPAIEESG
-592 RTIIRDGRHPVVE
+592 RIVIRDGRHPVVE

-613 PNDTDLDSA
+613 PNDTDLDGT
-622 GDQITII
+622 GDQIMII

-664 GVVDRVFTRVGAFDD
+664 GIVDRVFTRVGAFDD

-710 EIGRGTSTLDGCAIA
+710 EIGRGTSTLDGCSIA

-734 KAVSGPRTLF
+734 KAVAGPRTLF

-768 KDTGEDVV
+768 KDTGSDVV

-782 PGATDKSYG
+782 PGATDRSYG

-802 KVTDRAMTLLKEA
+802 KVTDRAMVLLKEA
-815 SVRENSGGPRAP
+815 SMREFSGGPRAP

-839 GIMEENPAVREL
+839 GVVEENPAIEEL
-851 AALNPDEMTPIEA
+851 KALNPNEMTPIDA

-871 KRLANGEDGGR
+871 RRIANGEEDEQ

>member
-1 MRILYGDAMTDGPTP
+1 MTDGPTP

-21 YSVKARYP
+21 YSVKNRYP
-29 DAVLFFRMGDF
+29 DAIIFFRMGDF

-64 DKNGDRMPLAG
+64 DRKGDRMPLAG

-81 DGYIARLVGRGYKVV
+81 DGYIARLVGKGYKVV

-133 GAHYLMAV
+133 GARYLMAV

-146 EIFGLAFLDVSTGE
+146 DTFGLAFLDVSTGE
-160 FFVSSGSAER
+160 FFVSAGSGGRE
-170 DYADIVS
+170 YADVVS
-177 ETARYRPSEAIVPES
+177 EAVRYRPSEAILPEALDEG
-192 LANALPGR
+192 LAGR
-200 LEGLGVTVSRYRDDA
+200 LESIGVTVSRYRDDA
-215 FDFDTAYERLC
+215 FDPDAACRLLC

-240 GMTGAVAAAGAALR
+240 QMTGAVAAAGAALH
-254 YAQETQHSSL
+254 YARETQQSPL
-264 SHITG
+264 PHITG
-269 LSTRI
+269 LSTRV
-274 PSGNMVLDAITLRNL
+274 PSGTMVLDAITLRNL
-289 EITTGIQGVG
+289 EITTGIRGEG
-299 DGNTLLAALDVTAT
+299 DRSTLLAALDVTET
-313 SMGSRTMRSFLISPL
+313 SMGSRTMRSFLVAPL
-328 IEKEAI
+328 VRKAAI
-334 EGRLDAVEWLVD
+334 EERLDAVEWLIGHTVE
-346 HALDRQTL
+346 RQAL
-354 RATLGAFAD
+354 RAALGDFAD

-381 ATLQESLEAIPDVK
+381 AMLRESLSAVPGVK
-395 ALFSGEVP
+395 TLLPGDLPTLVREV
-403 ELVHEALDAMSDH
+403 LDAMSDH
-416 ASVRELVGRAIVDE
+416 ASASDLIGRAIVDD
-430 PPARAVAGGMIRE
+430 PPALAKSGGMIRE
-443 GFNGKLDEL
+443 GFNAKLDEL
-452 RHLATSGKDW
+452 RGLATTGKDW
-462 IVEFQQQERERTGIK
+462 IVEFQQQERERTGIR
-477 SLKVGYNRVFG
+477 SLKVAYNRVFG
-488 YYIEVTRPNLHL
+488 YYIEVTKPNLPL

-517 TIPDLKEKEAM
+517 TIPDLREKEAL
-528 IATAEERLGALEAE
+528 IATAEERLSALEAE
-542 IYAELIRTLA
+542 IYAELVRTLA
-552 ADVPGLQ
+552 AEVPALQ

-569 VYAALAEVAARY
+569 VYSALAEVAARY
-581 SYSRPVIEESG
+581 GYSRPAIEESG
-592 RTIIRDGRHPVVE
+592 RIVIRDGRHPVVE

-613 PNDTDLDSA
+613 PNDTELDSA
-622 GDQITII
+622 GDQIMII

-654 SFVPARHATV
+654 CFVPARHATI
-664 GVVDRVFTRVGAFDD
+664 GIVDRVFTRVGAFDD

-701 TPQSLVILD
+701 TPQSLVVLD

-725 RAVVEFLHG
+725 RSVVEFLHG
-734 KAVSGPRTLF
+734 RAIAGPRTLF
-744 ATHFHDLIDLEGSL
+744 ATHFHDLIDLEGSQ

-768 KDTGEDVV
+768 KDTGQDVV

-782 PGATDKSYG
+782 PGATDRSYG
-791 VHVAHLAGIPK
+791 VHVARLAGLPK
-802 KVTDRAMTLLKEA
+802 KVTDRAMDLLKEA
-815 SVRENSGGPRAP
+815 SVRELPTGVRAP
-827 RYTQMLLVDPGE
+827 RYTQMLIVDPGE
-839 GIMEENPAVREL
+839 GAVAENPAVGEL
-851 AALNPDEMTPIEA
+851 KRLNPDEMTPIEA
-864 LNTLCRL
+864 LNALCRL
-871 KRLANGEDGGR
+871 RRMANGEGER

>member
-1 MRILYGDAMTDGPTP
+1 MTDGPTP

-21 YSVKARYP
+21 YSVKNRYP
-29 DAVLFFRMGDF
+29 DAIIFFRMGDF

-64 DKNGDRMPLAG
+64 DRKGDRMPLAG

-133 GAHYLMAV
+133 GARYLMAV

-146 EIFGLAFLDVSTGE
+146 DTFGLAFLDVSTGE
-160 FFVSSGSAER
+160 FFVSAGSGGRE
-170 DYADIVS
+170 YADVVS
-177 ETARYRPSEAIVPES
+177 EAVRYRPSEAILPEALDEG
-192 LANALPGR
+192 LAGR
-200 LEGLGVTVSRYRDDA
+200 LESIGVTVSRYRDDA
-215 FDFDTAYERLC
+215 FDPDAACRLLC

-240 GMTGAVAAAGAALR
+240 QMTGAVAAAGAALH
-254 YAQETQHSSL
+254 YARETQQSPL
-264 SHITG
+264 PHITG
-269 LSTRI
+269 LSTRV
-274 PSGNMVLDAITLRNL
+274 PSGTMVLDAITLRNL
-289 EITTGIQGVG
+289 EITTGIRGEG
-299 DGNTLLAALDVTAT
+299 DRSTLLAALDVTET
-313 SMGSRTMRSFLISPL
+313 SMGSRTMRSFLVAPL
-328 IEKEAI
+328 VRKAAI
-334 EGRLDAVEWLVD
+334 EERLDAVEWLIGHTVE
-346 HALDRQTL
+346 RQAL
-354 RATLGAFAD
+354 RAALGDFAD

-381 ATLQESLEAIPDVK
+381 AMLRESLSAVPGVK
-395 ALFSGEVP
+395 ALLPGDLP
-403 ELVHEALDAMSDH
+403 TLVREALDAMSDH
-416 ASVRELVGRAIVDE
+416 ASASDLIGRAIMDD
-430 PPARAVAGGMIRE
+430 PPALAKSGGMIRE
-443 GFNGKLDEL
+443 GFNAKLDEL
-452 RHLATSGKDW
+452 RGLATTGKDW
-462 IVEFQQQERERTGIK
+462 IVEFQQQERERTGIR
-477 SLKVGYNRVFG
+477 SLKVAYNRVFG
-488 YYIEVTRPNLHL
+488 YYIEVTKPNLPL

-517 TIPDLKEKEAM
+517 TIPDLREKEAL
-528 IATAEERLGALEAE
+528 IATAEERLSALEAE
-542 IYAELIRTLA
+542 IYAELVRTLA
-552 ADVPGLQ
+552 AEVPGLQ

-569 VYAALAEVAARY
+569 VYSALAEVAARY
-581 SYSRPVIEESG
+581 GYSRPAIEESG
-592 RTIIRDGRHPVVE
+592 RIVIRDGRHPVVE

-613 PNDTDLDSA
+613 PNDTELDSA
-622 GDQITII
+622 GDQIMII

-654 SFVPARHATV
+654 CFVPARHATI
-664 GVVDRVFTRVGAFDD
+664 GIVDRVFTRVGAFDD

-701 TPQSLVILD
+701 TPQSLVVLD

-725 RAVVEFLHG
+725 RSVVEFLHG
-734 KAVSGPRTLF
+734 RAIAGPRTLF
-744 ATHFHDLIDLEGSL
+744 ATHFHDLIDLEGSQ

-768 KDTGEDVV
+768 KDTGQDVV

-782 PGATDKSYG
+782 PGATDRSYG
-791 VHVAHLAGIPK
+791 VHVARLAGLPK
-802 KVTDRAMTLLKEA
+802 KVTDRAMDLLKEA
-815 SVRENSGGPRAP
+815 SVRELPTGVRAP
-827 RYTQMLLVDPGE
+827 RYTQMLIVDPGE
-839 GIMEENPAVREL
+839 GAVAENPAVGEL
-851 AALNPDEMTPIEA
+851 KRLNPDEMTPIEA
-864 LNTLCRL
+864 LNALCRL
-871 KRLANGEDGGR
+871 RRMANGEGER

>member
-1 MRILYGDAMTDGPTP
+1 MTDGPTP

-21 YSVKARYP
+21 YSVKNRYP
-29 DAVLFFRMGDF
+29 DAIIFFRMGDF

-64 DKNGDRMPLAG
+64 DRKGDRMPLAG

-133 GAHYLMAV
+133 GARYLMAV

-146 EIFGLAFLDVSTGE
+146 DTFGLAFLDVSTGE
-160 FFVSSGSAER
+160 FFVSAGSGGRE
-170 DYADIVS
+170 YADVVS
-177 ETARYRPSEAIVPES
+177 EAVRYRPSEAILPEALDEG
-192 LANALPGR
+192 LAGR
-200 LEGLGVTVSRYRDDA
+200 LESIGVTVSRYRDDA
-215 FDFDTAYERLC
+215 FDPDAACRLLC

-240 GMTGAVAAAGAALR
+240 QMTGAVAAAGAALH
-254 YAQETQHSSL
+254 YARETQQSPL
-264 SHITG
+264 PHITG
-269 LSTRI
+269 LSTRV
-274 PSGNMVLDAITLRNL
+274 PSGTMVLDAITLRNL
-289 EITTGIQGVG
+289 EITTGIRGEG
-299 DGNTLLAALDVTAT
+299 DRSTLLAALDVTET
-313 SMGSRTMRSFLISPL
+313 SMGSRTMRSFLVAPL
-328 IEKEAI
+328 VRKAAI
-334 EGRLDAVEWLVD
+334 EERLDAVEWLIGHTVE
-346 HALDRQTL
+346 RQAL
-354 RATLGAFAD
+354 RAALGDFAD

-381 ATLQESLEAIPDVK
+381 AMLRESLSAVPGVK
-395 ALFSGEVP
+395 TLLPGDLPTLVREV
-403 ELVHEALDAMSDH
+403 LDAMSDH
-416 ASVRELVGRAIVDE
+416 ASASDLIGRAIVDD
-430 PPARAVAGGMIRE
+430 PPALAKSGGMIRE
-443 GFNGKLDEL
+443 GFNAKLDEL
-452 RHLATSGKDW
+452 RGLATTGKDW
-462 IVEFQQQERERTGIK
+462 IVEFQQQERERTGIR
-477 SLKVGYNRVFG
+477 SLKVAYNRVFG
-488 YYIEVTRPNLHL
+488 YYIEVTKPNLPL

-517 TIPDLKEKEAM
+517 TIPDLREKEAL
-528 IATAEERLGALEAE
+528 IATAEERLSALEAE
-542 IYAELIRTLA
+542 IYAELVRTLA
-552 ADVPGLQ
+552 AEVPGLQ

-569 VYAALAEVAARY
+569 VYSALAEVAARY
-581 SYSRPVIEESG
+581 GYSRPAIEESG
-592 RTIIRDGRHPVVE
+592 RIVIRDGRHPVVE

-613 PNDTDLDSA
+613 PNDTELDSA
-622 GDQITII
+622 GDQIMII

-654 SFVPARHATV
+654 CFVPARHATI
-664 GVVDRVFTRVGAFDD
+664 GIVDRVFTRVGAFDD

-701 TPQSLVILD
+701 TPQSLVVLD

-725 RAVVEFLHG
+725 RSVVEFLHG
-734 KAVSGPRTLF
+734 RAIAGPRTLF
-744 ATHFHDLIDLEGSL
+744 ATHFHDLIDLEGSQ

-768 KDTGEDVV
+768 KDTGQDVV

-782 PGATDKSYG
+782 PGATDRSYG
-791 VHVAHLAGIPK
+791 VHVARLAGLPK
-802 KVTDRAMTLLKEA
+802 KVTDRAMDLLKEA
-815 SVRENSGGPRAP
+815 SVRELPTGVRAP
-827 RYTQMLLVDPGE
+827 RYTQMLIVDPGE
-839 GIMEENPAVREL
+839 GAVAENPAVGEL
-851 AALNPDEMTPIEA
+851 KRLNPDEMTPIEA
-864 LNTLCRL
+864 LNALCRL
-871 KRLANGEDGGR
+871 RRMANKERER

>member
-1 MRILYGDAMTDGPTP
+1 MTDGPTP

-21 YSVKARYP
+21 YSVKNRYP
-29 DAVLFFRMGDF
+29 DAIIFFRMGDF

-64 DKNGDRMPLAG
+64 DRKGDRMPLAG

-81 DGYIARLVGRGYKVV
+81 DGYITRLVGRGYKVV

-133 GAHYLMAV
+133 GARYLMAV

-146 EIFGLAFLDVSTGE
+146 DTFGLAFLDVSTGE
-160 FFVSSGSAER
+160 FFVSAGSGGRE
-170 DYADIVS
+170 YADVVS
-177 ETARYRPSEAIVPES
+177 EAVRYRPSEAILPEALDEG
-192 LANALPGR
+192 LAGR
-200 LEGLGVTVSRYRDDA
+200 LESIGVTVSRYRDDA
-215 FDFDTAYERLC
+215 FDPDAACRLLC

-240 GMTGAVAAAGAALR
+240 QMTGAVAAAGAALH
-254 YAQETQHSSL
+254 YARETQQSPL
-264 SHITG
+264 PHITG
-269 LSTRI
+269 LSTRV
-274 PSGNMVLDAITLRNL
+274 PSGTMVLDAITLRNL
-289 EITTGIQGVG
+289 EITTGIRGEG
-299 DGNTLLAALDVTAT
+299 DRSTLLAALDVTET
-313 SMGSRTMRSFLISPL
+313 SMGSRTMRSFLVAPL
-328 IEKEAI
+328 VRKAAI
-334 EGRLDAVEWLVD
+334 EERLDAVEWLIGHTVE
-346 HALDRQTL
+346 RQAL
-354 RATLGAFAD
+354 RAALGDFAD

-381 ATLQESLEAIPDVK
+381 AMLRESLSAVPGVK
-395 ALFSGEVP
+395 ALLPGDLP
-403 ELVHEALDAMSDH
+403 TLVREALDAMSDH
-416 ASVRELVGRAIVDE
+416 ASASDLIGRAIVDD
-430 PPARAVAGGMIRE
+430 PPALAKSGGMIRE
-443 GFNGKLDEL
+443 GFNAKLDEL
-452 RHLATSGKDW
+452 RGLATTGKDW
-462 IVEFQQQERERTGIK
+462 IVEFQQQERERTGIR
-477 SLKVGYNRVFG
+477 SLKVAYNRVFG
-488 YYIEVTRPNLHL
+488 YYIEVTKPNLPL

-517 TIPDLKEKEAM
+517 TIPDLREKEAL
-528 IATAEERLGALEAE
+528 IATAEERLSALEAE
-542 IYAELIRTLA
+542 IYAELVRTLA
-552 ADVPGLQ
+552 AEVPGLQ

-569 VYAALAEVAARY
+569 VYSALAEVAARY
-581 SYSRPVIEESG
+581 GYSRPAIEESG
-592 RTIIRDGRHPVVE
+592 RIVIRDGRHPVVE

-613 PNDTDLDSA
+613 PNDTELDSA
-622 GDQITII
+622 GDQIMII

-654 SFVPARHATV
+654 CFVPARHATI
-664 GVVDRVFTRVGAFDD
+664 GIVDRVFTRVGAFDD

-701 TPQSLVILD
+701 TPQSLVVLD

-725 RAVVEFLHG
+725 RSVVEFLHG
-734 KAVSGPRTLF
+734 RAIAGPRTLF
-744 ATHFHDLIDLEGSL
+744 ATHFHDLIDLEGSQ

-768 KDTGEDVV
+768 KDTGQDVV

-782 PGATDKSYG
+782 PGATDRSYG
-791 VHVAHLAGIPK
+791 VHVARLAGLPK
-802 KVTDRAMTLLKEA
+802 KVTDRAMDLLKEA
-815 SVRENSGGPRAP
+815 SVRELPTGVRAP
-827 RYTQMLLVDPGE
+827 RYTQMLIVDPGE
-839 GIMEENPAVREL
+839 GAVAENPAVGEL
-851 AALNPDEMTPIEA
+851 KRLNPDEMTPIEA
-864 LNTLCRL
+864 LNALCRL
-871 KRLANGEDGGR
+871 RRMANKERER

>member
-1 MRILYGDAMTDGPTP
+1 
-16 AMRQY
+16 MRQY
-21 YSVKARYP
+21 YSAKAQYP
-29 DAVLFFRMGDF
+29 DAVIFFRMGDF
-40 YETFGEDAGVV
+40 FETFGEDAGVV

-81 DGYIARLVGRGYKVV
+81 DGYIARLVARGYKVV

-124 IDSSMLGSA
+124 IDSSMLASA

-146 EIFGLAFLDVSTGE
+146 ETFGLAFLDVSTGE
-160 FFVSSGSAER
+160 FFVSSGSGGR
-170 DYADIVS
+170 DYADLVS
-177 ETARYRPSEAIVPES
+177 EVVRYRPTEAIVPES
-192 LANALPGR
+192 LADALPAR
-200 LEGLGVTVSRYRDDA
+200 LESLGVTVSRYRDDA
-215 FDFDTAYERLC
+215 FETDAAYEHLRG
-226 EQFGTATLDGYGCA
+226 QFGTATLDGYGCA
-240 GMTGAVAAAGAALR
+240 GIPGAIAAAGAALL
-254 YAQETQHSSL
+254 YAQETQQSPL
-264 SHITG
+264 SHISG
-269 LSTRI
+269 LATRV
-274 PSGNMVLDAITLRNL
+274 PSGNMALDAITLRNL
-289 EITTGIQGVG
+289 EITAGIRGEG
-299 DGNTLLAALDVTAT
+299 DATTLLSALDVTET
-313 SMGSRTMRSFLISPL
+313 SMGSRTMRSFLIAPL
-328 IEKEAI
+328 LGKEAI
-334 EGRLDAVEWLVD
+334 EARLDAVEWFVL
-346 HALDRQTL
+346 HAIERQAL
-354 RATLGAFAD
+354 RATLGDFAD

-381 ATLQESLEAIPDVK
+381 ATLGDSLAAVPDVK
-395 ALFSGEVP
+395 ELFGADAPALVR
-403 ELVHEALDAMSDH
+403 EALDAMSDH
-416 ASVRELVGRAIVDE
+416 AAVVDLIGRAIVDE
-430 PPARAVAGGMIRE
+430 PPARAAAGGMIRE
-443 GFNGKLDEL
+443 GFNAKLDEL

-462 IVEFQQQERERTGIK
+462 IAEFQQQERERTGIK

-488 YYIEVTRPNLHL
+488 YYIEVTRPNLPL

-517 TIPDLKEKEAM
+517 TIPELREKEAM
-528 IATAEERLGALEAE
+528 IATAEERLTALEAE
-542 IYAELIRTLA
+542 IYAELVRTLA
-552 ADVPGLQ
+552 AEVAGLQ

-581 SYSRPVIEESG
+581 GYTRPVIEENG
-592 RTIIRDGRHPVVE
+592 RIVIRDGRHPVVE
-605 RHLPVPFV
+605 RHLPAPFV
-613 PNDTDLDSA
+613 PNDTELDSA
-622 GDQITII
+622 GDQIMII

-664 GVVDRVFTRVGAFDD
+664 GIVDRVFTRVGAFDD

-701 TPQSLVILD
+701 TARSLVILD
-710 EIGRGTSTLDGCAIA
+710 EIGRGTSTLDGCSIA

-734 KAVSGPRTLF
+734 KAVAGPRTLF
-744 ATHFHDLIDLEGSL
+744 ATHFHDLVDLEGTL

-768 KDTGEDVV
+768 KDTGTDVV

-782 PGATDKSYG
+782 PGATDRSYG

-802 KVTDRAMTLLKEA
+802 KVTDRAMELLKEA
-815 SVRENSGGPRAP
+815 STRELPAGVRAP

-839 GIMEENPAVREL
+839 GVVEENPAVGEL
-851 AALNPDEMTPIEA
+851 KRLNPDEMTPIEA
-864 LNTLCRL
+864 LNALCRL
-871 KRLANGEDGGR
+871 QRLANGERER

>member
-1 MRILYGDAMTDGPTP
+1 MTDGPTP

-21 YSVKARYP
+21 YSVKNRYP
-29 DAVLFFRMGDF
+29 DAIIFFRMGDF

-64 DKNGDRMPLAG
+64 DRKGDRMPLAG

-133 GAHYLMAV
+133 GARYLMAV

-146 EIFGLAFLDVSTGE
+146 DTFGLAFLDVSTGE
-160 FFVSSGSAER
+160 FFVSAGSGGRE
-170 DYADIVS
+170 YADVVS
-177 ETARYRPSEAIVPES
+177 EAVRYRPSEAILPEALDEG
-192 LANALPGR
+192 LAGR
-200 LEGLGVTVSRYRDDA
+200 LESIGVTVSRYRDDA
-215 FDFDTAYERLC
+215 FDPDAACRLLC

-240 GMTGAVAAAGAALR
+240 QMTGAVAAAGAALH
-254 YAQETQHSSL
+254 YARETQQSPL
-264 SHITG
+264 PHITG
-269 LSTRI
+269 LSTRV
-274 PSGNMVLDAITLRNL
+274 PSGTMVLDAITLRNL
-289 EITTGIQGVG
+289 EITTGIRGEG
-299 DGNTLLAALDVTAT
+299 DRSTLLAALDVTET
-313 SMGSRTMRSFLISPL
+313 SMGSRTMRSFLVAPL
-328 IEKEAI
+328 VRKAAI
-334 EGRLDAVEWLVD
+334 EERLDAVEWLIGHTVE
-346 HALDRQTL
+346 RQAL
-354 RATLGAFAD
+354 RAALGDFAD

-381 ATLQESLEAIPDVK
+381 AMLRESLSAVPGVK
-395 ALFSGEVP
+395 ALLPGDLP
-403 ELVHEALDAMSDH
+403 TLVREALDAMSDH
-416 ASVRELVGRAIVDE
+416 ASASDLIGRAIVDD
-430 PPARAVAGGMIRE
+430 PPALAKSGGMIRE
-443 GFNGKLDEL
+443 GFNAKLDEL
-452 RHLATSGKDW
+452 RGLATTGKDW
-462 IVEFQQQERERTGIK
+462 IVEFQQQERERTGIR
-477 SLKVGYNRVFG
+477 SLKVAYNRVFG
-488 YYIEVTRPNLHL
+488 YYIEVTKPNLPL

-517 TIPDLKEKEAM
+517 TIPDLREKEAL
-528 IATAEERLGALEAE
+528 IATAEERLSALEAE
-542 IYAELIRTLA
+542 IYAELVRTLA
-552 ADVPGLQ
+552 AEVPGLQ

-569 VYAALAEVAARY
+569 VYSALAEVAARY
-581 SYSRPVIEESG
+581 GYSRPAIEESG
-592 RTIIRDGRHPVVE
+592 RIVIRDGRHPVVE

-613 PNDTDLDSA
+613 PNDTELDSA
-622 GDQITII
+622 GDQIMII

-654 SFVPARHATV
+654 CFVPARHATI
-664 GVVDRVFTRVGAFDD
+664 GIVDRVFTRVGAFDD

-701 TPQSLVILD
+701 TPQSLVVLD

-725 RAVVEFLHG
+725 RSVVEFLHG
-734 KAVSGPRTLF
+734 RAIAGPRTLF
-744 ATHFHDLIDLEGSL
+744 ATHFHDLIDLEGSQ

-768 KDTGEDVV
+768 KDTGQDVV

-782 PGATDKSYG
+782 PGATDRSYG
-791 VHVAHLAGIPK
+791 VHVARLAGLPK
-802 KVTDRAMTLLKEA
+802 KVTDRAMDLLKEA
-815 SVRENSGGPRAP
+815 SVRELPTGVRAP
-827 RYTQMLLVDPGE
+827 RYTQMLIVDPGE
-839 GIMEENPAVREL
+839 GAVAENPAVGEL
-851 AALNPDEMTPIEA
+851 KRLNPDEMTPIEA
-864 LNTLCRL
+864 LNALCRL
-871 KRLANGEDGGR
+871 RRIANGEGER

>member
-1 MRILYGDAMTDGPTP
+1 MTDGPTP

-21 YSVKARYP
+21 YTAKARYP

-51 ARELDITLTARGK
+51 ARELDITLTARGR

-81 DGYIARLVGRGYKVV
+81 DGYIARLVNKGYKVV

-111 KREVTRVITPGTL
+111 KRDVTRVITPGTL

-133 GAHYLMAV
+133 GAQYLMAV

-146 EIFGLAFLDVSTGE
+146 ETLGLAFLDVSTGE
-160 FFVSSGSAER
+160 FFVSAGSGGR
-170 DYADIVS
+170 DYAEIVS
-177 ETARYRPSEAIVPES
+177 EVVRYRPSEVIVPES
-192 LANALPGR
+192 LADALPGR
-200 LEGLGVTVSRYRDDA
+200 LEALGVTVSRYRDDA
-215 FDFDTAYERLC
+215 FDPDAAYERLC
-226 EQFGTATLDGYGCA
+226 GQFGTATLDGYGCA
-240 GMTGAVAAAGAALR
+240 GMAGAIAAAGAALR
-254 YAQETQHSSL
+254 YAQETQQSPL
-264 SHITG
+264 SHISG
-269 LSTRI
+269 LATKV
-274 PSGNMVLDAITLRNL
+274 PSGNMALDAITLRNL
-289 EITTGIQGVG
+289 EITTGIRGEG
-299 DGNTLLAALDVTAT
+299 DGNTLLSALDVTET
-313 SMGSRTMRSFLISPL
+313 SMGSRTMRSFLIAPL
-328 IEKEAI
+328 LGKEAI
-334 EGRLDAVEWLVD
+334 EARLDAVEWLLD
-346 HALDRQTL
+346 HALERQAL
-354 RATLGAFAD
+354 RATLGDFAD

-381 ATLQESLEAIPDVK
+381 ATLRESLEAIPDVK
-395 ALFSGEVP
+395 ALFSADAP
-403 ELVHEALDAMSDH
+403 ALVREALDAMSDH
-416 ASVRELVGRAIVDE
+416 VSVRDLVGRAIVDE
-430 PPARAVAGGMIRE
+430 PPALAKSGGMIRE
-443 GFNGKLDEL
+443 GFNAKLDEL

-462 IVEFQQQERERTGIK
+462 IAEFQQQERERTGIK

-517 TIPDLKEKEAM
+517 TIPDLREKEAM
-528 IATAEERLGALEAE
+528 IATAEERLSALEAE
-542 IYAELIRTLA
+542 IYTELIRTLA

-581 SYSRPVIEESG
+581 GYSRPAIEESG

-613 PNDTDLDSA
+613 PNDTDLDAA
-622 GDQITII
+622 GDQIMIV

-664 GVVDRVFTRVGAFDD
+664 GLVDRVFTRVGAFDD

-701 TPQSLVILD
+701 TPRSLIVLD
-710 EIGRGTSTLDGCAIA
+710 EIGRGTSTLDGCSIA

-734 KAVSGPRTLF
+734 KAVAGPRTLF
-744 ATHFHDLIDLEGSL
+744 ATHFHDLIDLEGTL

-768 KDTGEDVV
+768 KDTGSDVV

-782 PGATDKSYG
+782 PGATDRSYG

-802 KVTDRAMTLLKEA
+802 KVTDRAMALLKEA
-815 SVRENSGGPRAP
+815 STREFSGGPRAP

-839 GIMEENPAVREL
+839 GVVEENPAVKEL
-851 AALNPDEMTPIEA
+851 KGLNPNEMTPIEA
-864 LNTLCRL
+864 LTILCRL
-871 KRLANGEDGGR
+871 QRIANGEEEKP

>member
-1 MRILYGDAMTDGPTP
+1 MTDGPTP

-21 YSVKARYP
+21 YSVKNRYP
-29 DAVLFFRMGDF
+29 DAIIFFRMGDF

-64 DKNGDRMPLAG
+64 DRKGDRMPLAG

-133 GAHYLMAV
+133 GARYLMAV

-146 EIFGLAFLDVSTGE
+146 DTFGLAFLDVSTGE
-160 FFVSSGSAER
+160 FFVSAGSGGR
-170 DYADIVS
+170 DYADVVS
-177 ETARYRPSEAIVPES
+177 EAVRYRPSEAILPEALDEG
-192 LANALPGR
+192 LAGR
-200 LEGLGVTVSRYRDDA
+200 LESIGVTVSRYRDDA
-215 FDFDTAYERLC
+215 FDPDAACRLLC

-240 GMTGAVAAAGAALR
+240 QMTGAVAAAGAALH
-254 YAQETQHSSL
+254 YARETQQSPL
-264 SHITG
+264 PHITG
-269 LSTRI
+269 LSTRV
-274 PSGNMVLDAITLRNL
+274 PSGTMVLDAITLRNL
-289 EITTGIQGVG
+289 EITTGIRGES
-299 DGNTLLAALDVTAT
+299 DRSTLLAALDVTET
-313 SMGSRTMRSFLISPL
+313 SMGSRTMRSFLVAPL
-328 IEKEAI
+328 VRKAAI
-334 EGRLDAVEWLVD
+334 EERLDAVEWIIGHTVE
-346 HALDRQTL
+346 RQAL
-354 RATLGAFAD
+354 RAALGDFAD

-381 ATLQESLEAIPDVK
+381 AMLRESLSAVPGVK
-395 ALFSGEVP
+395 ALLPGDLP
-403 ELVHEALDAMSDH
+403 TLVREALDAMSDH
-416 ASVRELVGRAIVDE
+416 ASASDLIGRAIVDD
-430 PPARAVAGGMIRE
+430 PPALAKSGGMIRE
-443 GFNGKLDEL
+443 GFNAKLDEL
-452 RHLATSGKDW
+452 RGLATTGKDW
-462 IVEFQQQERERTGIK
+462 IVEFQQQERERTGIR
-477 SLKVGYNRVFG
+477 SLKVAYNRVFG
-488 YYIEVTRPNLHL
+488 YYIEVTKPNLPL

-517 TIPDLKEKEAM
+517 TIPDLREKEAL
-528 IATAEERLGALEAE
+528 IATAEERLSALEAE
-542 IYAELIRTLA
+542 IYAELVRTLA
-552 ADVPGLQ
+552 AEVPALQ

-569 VYAALAEVAARY
+569 VYSALAEVAARY
-581 SYSRPVIEESG
+581 GYSRPAIEESG
-592 RTIIRDGRHPVVE
+592 RIVIRDGRHPVVE

-613 PNDTDLDSA
+613 PNDTELDSA
-622 GDQITII
+622 GDQIMII

-654 SFVPARHATV
+654 CFVPARHATI
-664 GVVDRVFTRVGAFDD
+664 GIVDRVFTRVGAFDD

-701 TPQSLVILD
+701 TPQSLVVLD

-725 RAVVEFLHG
+725 RSVVEFLHG
-734 KAVSGPRTLF
+734 RAIAGPRTLF
-744 ATHFHDLIDLEGSL
+744 ATHFHDLIDLEGSQ

-768 KDTGEDVV
+768 KDTGQDVV

-782 PGATDKSYG
+782 PGATDRSYG
-791 VHVAHLAGIPK
+791 VHVARLAGLPK
-802 KVTDRAMTLLKEA
+802 KVTDRAMDLLKEA
-815 SVRENSGGPRAP
+815 SVRELPTGVRAP
-827 RYTQMLLVDPGE
+827 RYTQMLIVDPGE
-839 GIMEENPAVREL
+839 GAVAENPAVGEL
-851 AALNPDEMTPIEA
+851 KRLNPDEMTPIEA
-864 LNTLCRL
+864 LNALCRL
-871 KRLANGEDGGR
+871 RRMANGEGER

>member
-1 MRILYGDAMTDGPTP
+1 MTDGPTP

-21 YSVKARYP
+21 YSVKNRYP
-29 DAVLFFRMGDF
+29 DAIIFFRMGDF

-64 DKNGDRMPLAG
+64 DRKGDRMPLAG

-133 GAHYLMAV
+133 GARYLMAV

-146 EIFGLAFLDVSTGE
+146 DTFGLAFLDVSTGE
-160 FFVSSGSAER
+160 FFVSAGSGGRE
-170 DYADIVS
+170 YADVVS
-177 ETARYRPSEAIVPES
+177 EAVRYRPSEAILPEALDEG
-192 LANALPGR
+192 LAGR
-200 LEGLGVTVSRYRDDA
+200 LESIGVTVSRYRDDA
-215 FDFDTAYERLC
+215 FDPDAACRLLC

-240 GMTGAVAAAGAALR
+240 QMTGAVAAAGAALH
-254 YAQETQHSSL
+254 YARETQQSPL
-264 SHITG
+264 PHITG
-269 LSTRI
+269 LSTRV
-274 PSGNMVLDAITLRNL
+274 PSGTMVLDAITLRNL
-289 EITTGIQGVG
+289 EITTGIRGEG
-299 DGNTLLAALDVTAT
+299 DRSTLLAALDVTET
-313 SMGSRTMRSFLISPL
+313 SMGSRTMRSFLVAPL
-328 IEKEAI
+328 VRKAAI
-334 EGRLDAVEWLVD
+334 EERLDAVEWLIGHTVE
-346 HALDRQTL
+346 RQAL
-354 RATLGAFAD
+354 RAALGDFAD

-381 ATLQESLEAIPDVK
+381 AMLRESLSAVPGVK
-395 ALFSGEVP
+395 ALLPGDLP
-403 ELVHEALDAMSDH
+403 TLVREALDAMSDH
-416 ASVRELVGRAIVDE
+416 ASASDLIGRAIVDD
-430 PPARAVAGGMIRE
+430 PPALAKSGGMIRE
-443 GFNGKLDEL
+443 GFNAKLDEL
-452 RHLATSGKDW
+452 RGLATTGKDW
-462 IVEFQQQERERTGIK
+462 IVEFQQQERERTGIR
-477 SLKVGYNRVFG
+477 SLKVAYNRVFG
-488 YYIEVTRPNLHL
+488 YYIEVTRPNLPL

-517 TIPDLKEKEAM
+517 TIPDLREKEAL
-528 IATAEERLGALEAE
+528 IATAEERLSALEAE
-542 IYAELIRTLA
+542 IYAELVRTLA
-552 ADVPGLQ
+552 AEVPGLQ

-569 VYAALAEVAARY
+569 VYSALAEVAARY
-581 SYSRPVIEESG
+581 GYSRPAIEESG
-592 RTIIRDGRHPVVE
+592 RIVIRDGRHPVVE

-613 PNDTDLDSA
+613 PNDTELDSA
-622 GDQITII
+622 GDQIMII

-654 SFVPARHATV
+654 CFVPARHATI
-664 GVVDRVFTRVGAFDD
+664 GIVDRVFTRVGAFDD

-701 TPQSLVILD
+701 TPQSLVVLD

-725 RAVVEFLHG
+725 RSVVEFLHG
-734 KAVSGPRTLF
+734 RAIAGPRTLF
-744 ATHFHDLIDLEGSL
+744 ATHFHDLIDLEGSQ

-768 KDTGEDVV
+768 KDTGQDVV

-782 PGATDKSYG
+782 PGATDRSYG
-791 VHVAHLAGIPK
+791 VHVARLAGLPK
-802 KVTDRAMTLLKEA
+802 KVTDRAMDLLKEA
-815 SVRENSGGPRAP
+815 SVRELPTGVRAP
-827 RYTQMLLVDPGE
+827 RYTQMLIVDPGE
-839 GIMEENPAVREL
+839 GAVAENPAVGEL
-851 AALNPDEMTPIEA
+851 KRLNPDEMTPIEA
-864 LNTLCRL
+864 LNALCRL
-871 KRLANGEDGGR
+871 RRMANGEGER

>member
-1 MRILYGDAMTDGPTP
+1 MTDGPTP

-21 YSVKARYP
+21 YSVKNRYP
-29 DAVLFFRMGDF
+29 DAIIFFRMGDF

-64 DKNGDRMPLAG
+64 DRKGDRMPLAG

-133 GAHYLMAV
+133 GARYLMAV

-146 EIFGLAFLDVSTGE
+146 DTFGLAFLDVSTGE
-160 FFVSSGSAER
+160 FFISAGNGGRE
-170 DYADIVS
+170 YADVVS
-177 ETARYRPSEAIVPES
+177 EAVRYRPSEAILPEALDEG
-192 LANALPGR
+192 LAGR
-200 LEGLGVTVSRYRDDA
+200 LESIGVTVSRYRDDA
-215 FDFDTAYERLC
+215 FDPDAACRLLC

-240 GMTGAVAAAGAALR
+240 QMTGAVAAAGAALH
-254 YAQETQHSSL
+254 YARETQQSPL
-264 SHITG
+264 PHITG
-269 LSTRI
+269 LSTRV
-274 PSGNMVLDAITLRNL
+274 PSGTMVLDAITLRNL
-289 EITTGIQGVG
+289 EITTGIRGEG
-299 DGNTLLAALDVTAT
+299 DRSTLLAALDVTET
-313 SMGSRTMRSFLISPL
+313 SMGSRTMRSFLVAPL
-328 IEKEAI
+328 VRKAAI
-334 EGRLDAVEWLVD
+334 EERLDAVEWLIGHTVE
-346 HALDRQTL
+346 RQAL
-354 RATLGAFAD
+354 RAALGDFAD

-381 ATLQESLEAIPDVK
+381 AMLRESLSAVPGVK
-395 ALFSGEVP
+395 TLLPGDLPTLVREV
-403 ELVHEALDAMSDH
+403 LDAMSDH
-416 ASVRELVGRAIVDE
+416 ASASDLIGRAIVDD
-430 PPARAVAGGMIRE
+430 PPALAKSGGMIRE
-443 GFNGKLDEL
+443 GFNAKLDEL
-452 RHLATSGKDW
+452 RGLATTGKDW
-462 IVEFQQQERERTGIK
+462 IVEFQQQERERTGIR
-477 SLKVGYNRVFG
+477 SLKVAYNRVFG
-488 YYIEVTRPNLHL
+488 YYIEVTKPNLPL

-517 TIPDLKEKEAM
+517 TIPDLREKEAL
-528 IATAEERLGALEAE
+528 IATAEERLSALEAE
-542 IYAELIRTLA
+542 IYAELVRTLA
-552 ADVPGLQ
+552 AEVPGLQ

-569 VYAALAEVAARY
+569 VYSALAEVAARY
-581 SYSRPVIEESG
+581 GYSRPAIEESG
-592 RTIIRDGRHPVVE
+592 RIVIRDGRHPVVE

-613 PNDTDLDSA
+613 PNDTELDSA
-622 GDQITII
+622 GDQIMII

-654 SFVPARHATV
+654 CFVPARHATI
-664 GVVDRVFTRVGAFDD
+664 GIVDRVFTRVGAFDD

-701 TPQSLVILD
+701 TPQSLVVLD

-725 RAVVEFLHG
+725 RSVVEFLHG
-734 KAVSGPRTLF
+734 RAIAGPRTLF
-744 ATHFHDLIDLEGSL
+744 ATHFHDLIDLEGSQ

-768 KDTGEDVV
+768 KDTGQDVV

-782 PGATDKSYG
+782 PGATDRSYG
-791 VHVAHLAGIPK
+791 VHVARLAGLPK
-802 KVTDRAMTLLKEA
+802 KVTDRAMDLLKEA
-815 SVRENSGGPRAP
+815 SVRELPTGVRAP
-827 RYTQMLLVDPGE
+827 RYTQMLIVDPGE
-839 GIMEENPAVREL
+839 GAVAENPAVGEL
-851 AALNPDEMTPIEA
+851 KRLNPDEMTPIEA
-864 LNTLCRL
+864 LNALCRL
-871 KRLANGEDGGR
+871 RRMANKERER

>member
-1 MRILYGDAMTDGPTP
+1 MTDGSTP

-21 YSVKARYP
+21 YAVKNRYP
-29 DAVLFFRMGDF
+29 DAILFFRMGDF

-64 DKNGDRMPLAG
+64 DKSGNRMPLAG
-75 VPHHAA
+75 VPHHAV
-81 DGYIARLVGRGYKVV
+81 DGYIARLVAKGYKVV

-106 AKGVV
+106 AKGIV
-111 KREVTRVITPGTL
+111 KRDVTRVITPGTL

-133 GAHYLMAV
+133 GARYLMAV

-146 EIFGLAFLDVSTGE
+146 DSLGIAFLDISTGD
-160 FFVSSGSAER
+160 FFISAGSGGN

-177 ETARYRPSEAIVPES
+177 EAVRYRPSEAI
-192 LANALPGR
+192 LPGNTEEDLSCR
-200 LEGLGVTVSRYRDDA
+200 LKAAGVTVSRYRDDA
-215 FDFDTAYERLC
+215 FDADAAYEHLC
-226 EQFGTATLDGYGCA
+226 KQFGTATLDGYGCA
-240 GMTGAVAAAGAALR
+240 GMMGAVAAAGAALR
-254 YAQETQHSSL
+254 YAQETQQSPL
-264 SHITG
+264 PHITG

-274 PSGNMVLDAITLRNL
+274 PSENMVLDAITLRNL
-289 EITTGIQGVG
+289 EITVGIRGEG
-299 DGNTLLAALDVTAT
+299 DRSTLLSALDVTET
-313 SMGSRTMRSFLISPL
+313 PMGSRTMRSFLVGPL
-328 IEKEAI
+328 VRKEAI
-334 EGRLDAVEWLVD
+334 EGRLDAVEWFLNHTVERQ
-346 HALDRQTL
+346 ALRT
-354 RATLGAFAD
+354 ALGDFAD

-381 ATLQESLEAIPDVK
+381 FTLRDSLSAVPYVK
-395 ALFSGEVP
+395 TLFSGDVP
-403 ELVHEALDAMSDH
+403 VIVREALDAMNEH
-416 ASVRELVGRAIVDE
+416 ASVTDIIGRAIVDD
-430 PPARAVAGGMIRE
+430 PPALARAGGMIRE
-443 GFNGKLDEL
+443 GFNANLDEL
-452 RHLATSGKDW
+452 RHLATTGKNW
-462 IVEFQQQERERTGIK
+462 IAEFQQQERERTGIK
-477 SLKVGYNRVFG
+477 SLKVAYNRVFG

-517 TIPDLKEKEAM
+517 TIPDLREKEAL
-528 IATAEERLGALEAE
+528 IATAEERLAALEAE
-542 IYAELIRTLA
+542 IYAELVRTLA
-552 ADVPGLQ
+552 TGVPALQ

-569 VYAALAEVAARY
+569 VYSALAEVAARY
-581 SYSRPVIEESG
+581 GYSRPVIEESG
-592 RTIIRDGRHPVVE
+592 RIIIRDGRHPVVE
-605 RHLPVPFV
+605 RHLSVPFV
-613 PNDTDLDSA
+613 PNDTELDSA
-622 GDQITII
+622 EAQIMII

-647 CIMAQMG
+647 CIMAQVG
-654 SFVPARHATV
+654 SFVPARHATI
-664 GVVDRVFTRVGAFDD
+664 GIVDRVFTRVGAFDD

-701 TPQSLVILD
+701 TPQSLIVLD

-734 KAVSGPRTLF
+734 RTASGPRMLF
-744 ATHFHDLIDLEGSL
+744 ATHFHDLIDLEGSQ

-768 KDTGEDVV
+768 KDTGTDVV

-782 PGATDKSYG
+782 PGATDRSYG
-791 VHVAHLAGIPK
+791 VHVAHLAGVPK
-802 KVTDRAMTLLKEA
+802 KVTDRAMELLKEA
-815 SVRENSGGPRAP
+815 SMRDLPAGVRAP

-839 GIMEENPAVREL
+839 GVVAESPAVREL
-851 AALNPDEMTPIEA
+851 KELNPDDMTPLEA

-871 KRLANGEDGGR
+871 RKIARGERER

>member
-1 MRILYGDAMTDGPTP
+1 MTDGPTP

-21 YSVKARYP
+21 YSVKNRYP
-29 DAVLFFRMGDF
+29 DAIIFFRMGDF

-64 DKNGDRMPLAG
+64 DRKGDRMPLAG

-133 GAHYLMAV
+133 GARYLMAV

-146 EIFGLAFLDVSTGE
+146 DTFGLAFLDVSTGE
-160 FFVSSGSAER
+160 FFVSAGSGGRE
-170 DYADIVS
+170 YADVVS
-177 ETARYRPSEAIVPES
+177 EAVRYRPSEAILPEALDEG
-192 LANALPGR
+192 LAGR
-200 LEGLGVTVSRYRDDA
+200 LESIGVTVSRYRDDA
-215 FDFDTAYERLC
+215 FDPDAACRLLC

-240 GMTGAVAAAGAALR
+240 QMTGAVAAAGAALH
-254 YAQETQHSSL
+254 YARETQQSPL
-264 SHITG
+264 PHITG
-269 LSTRI
+269 LSTRV
-274 PSGNMVLDAITLRNL
+274 PSGTMVLDAITLRNL
-289 EITTGIQGVG
+289 EITTGIRGEG
-299 DGNTLLAALDVTAT
+299 DRSTLLAALDVTET
-313 SMGSRTMRSFLISPL
+313 SMGSRTMRSFLVAPL
-328 IEKEAI
+328 VRKAAI
-334 EGRLDAVEWLVD
+334 EERLDAVEWLIGHTVE
-346 HALDRQTL
+346 RQAL
-354 RATLGAFAD
+354 RAALGDFAD

-381 ATLQESLEAIPDVK
+381 AMLRESLSAVPGVK
-395 ALFSGEVP
+395 TLLPGDLPTLVREV
-403 ELVHEALDAMSDH
+403 LDAMSDH
-416 ASVRELVGRAIVDE
+416 ASASDLIGRAIVDD
-430 PPARAVAGGMIRE
+430 PPALAKSGGMIRE
-443 GFNGKLDEL
+443 GFNAKLDEL
-452 RHLATSGKDW
+452 RGLATTGKDW
-462 IVEFQQQERERTGIK
+462 IVEFQQQERERTGIR
-477 SLKVGYNRVFG
+477 SLKVAYNRVFG
-488 YYIEVTRPNLHL
+488 YYIEVTKPNLPL

-517 TIPDLKEKEAM
+517 TIPDLREKEAL
-528 IATAEERLGALEAE
+528 IATAEERLSALEAE
-542 IYAELIRTLA
+542 IYAELVRTLA
-552 ADVPGLQ
+552 AEVPGLQ

-569 VYAALAEVAARY
+569 VYSALAEVAARY
-581 SYSRPVIEESG
+581 GYSRPAIEESG
-592 RTIIRDGRHPVVE
+592 RIVIRDGRHPVVE

-613 PNDTDLDSA
+613 PNDTELDSA
-622 GDQITII
+622 GDQIMII

-654 SFVPARHATV
+654 CFVPARHATI
-664 GVVDRVFTRVGAFDD
+664 GIVDRVFTRVGAFDD

-701 TPQSLVILD
+701 TPQSLVVLD

-725 RAVVEFLHG
+725 RSVVEFLHG
-734 KAVSGPRTLF
+734 RAIAGPRTLF
-744 ATHFHDLIDLEGSL
+744 ATHFHDLIDLEGSQ

-768 KDTGEDVV
+768 KDTGQDVV

-782 PGATDKSYG
+782 PGATDRSYG
-791 VHVAHLAGIPK
+791 VHVARLAGLPK
-802 KVTDRAMTLLKEA
+802 KVTDRAMDLLKEA
-815 SVRENSGGPRAP
+815 SVRELPTGVRAP
-827 RYTQMLLVDPGE
+827 RYTQMLIVDPGE
-839 GIMEENPAVREL
+839 GAVAENPAVGEL
-851 AALNPDEMTPIEA
+851 KRLNPDEMTPIEA
-864 LNTLCRL
+864 LNALCRL
-871 KRLANGEDGGR
+871 RRMANGEGER